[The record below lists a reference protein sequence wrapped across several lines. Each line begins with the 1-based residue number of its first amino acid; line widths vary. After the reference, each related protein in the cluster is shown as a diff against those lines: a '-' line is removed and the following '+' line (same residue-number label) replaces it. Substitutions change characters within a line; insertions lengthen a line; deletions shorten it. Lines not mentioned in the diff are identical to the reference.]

1 MRSPY
6 PHPNPLLRCKC
17 SLVPPQG
24 GRGDRVE
31 VRKRIWS
38 SLFGRDGRRFTAL
51 RYTLLAFASSV
62 LIVTVIRLWP
72 NPPLASRYTSSV
84 AVYDAR
90 GQLLRLT
97 LAKDDRYRLWLPLE
111 SISPEIVEAFLLQ
124 EDRWFY
130 RHPGVN
136 PLALA
141 RGGWRTYVTGEPRQG
156 GSTITMQLA
165 RLIERNPSR
174 RSRTIGGKVKQIARA
189 LALEAMYSKR
199 EILEAY
205 LNLVPYGANIE
216 GVGAASL
223 IHFGKATKALSLPE
237 TLTLAVIPQAPS
249 KRTLMQAQDR
259 ADGASLTGARL
270 RLFDRWLARHP
281 SAAPQAGL
289 MKLALNL
296 RTANQLPFQAP
307 HAVNH
312 LLARHSYD
320 SGASREIHSTLDLR
334 LQRTLERQIHRYVER
349 QRRIGIEN
357 ATAMLIDYRT
367 MEVKAVVG
375 SAGFHNSAIGGQVNG
390 TLAKRSPGST
400 LKPFIYAL
408 AMDQGLI
415 HPLSVL
421 KDAPTSFGPFSPEN
435 FDGNFIGPITA
446 RDALTRSRNVPA
458 VSLAARLSQPSLY
471 DFLKRA
477 GVSRMASEKHYGL
490 ALALGGG
497 DVTMEELVTLYS
509 VLANRGI
516 LKPLHYRVSEKP
528 GVFPLPPGQGNTWS
542 GAEGSRVRESA
553 GAEHSNIIQESFG
566 NEGIR
571 LISEE
576 SSFMTLDILRGNP
589 RPEGTI
595 AGTRATIPVAWKT
608 GTSWGFRDAWSA
620 GVFGPYVLA
629 VWIGRFDGEGN
640 PAYVGVQAAAPLF
653 FQIVDAITAEDRGL
667 VEPVFRNPPNLT
679 RVEVC
684 AASGDLP
691 NVYCPLKAT
700 TWFVPG
706 KSPIRVSDVHRAVM
720 IDTRT
725 GRVACPPYEQARVQQ
740 VVYEYWPSDLMR
752 LFTQAGV
759 PRRAPPS
766 GDCGSASIGGTPPA
780 ISAPV
785 RGAAYV
791 MRASQPERNL
801 VPLAATAEGGVNT
814 LYWFANDS
822 FVTAGRPGIALPWK
836 PAQPGRYLLRVVDE
850 HGRADSREVV
860 VTAAP

>member
-1 MRSPY
+1 MIAAVF
-6 PHPNPLLRCKC
+6 
-17 SLVPPQG
+17 LVC
-24 GRGDRVE
+24 V
-31 VRKRIWS
+31 
-38 SLFGRDGRRFTAL
+38 
-51 RYTLLAFASSV
+51 LAA
-62 LIVTVIRLWP
+62 ITIRLYP
-72 NPPLASRYTSSV
+72 KPPLSTRYTSSV

-111 SISPEIVEAFLLQ
+111 SVAPEIIEAFLLQ

-130 RHPGVN
+130 RHFGVN

-165 RLIERNPSR
+165 RMMERNSSR
-174 RSRTIGGKVKQIARA
+174 SSRTIGGKFKQIARA
-189 LALEAMYSKR
+189 LMLEAMYSKR
-199 EILEAY
+199 DILEAY

-223 IHFGKATKALSLPE
+223 IHFGKSTTALSLPE

-249 KRTLMQAQDR
+249 KRTLIRAQER

-270 RLFDRWLARHP
+270 RLFERWLARYP
-281 SAAPQAGL
+281 SAASQAGL

-312 LLARHSYD
+312 LLARHNYD

-349 QRRIGIEN
+349 QRRIAIEN
-357 ATAMLIDYRT
+357 ATAMLVDYRT

-375 SAGFHNSAIGGQVNG
+375 SAGFHNAAISGQVNG

-421 KDAPTSFGPFSPEN
+421 KDAPVAFGPFSPEN
-435 FDGNFIGPITA
+435 FDGNFIGPVTA
-446 RDALTRSRNVPA
+446 RDALIRSRNVPA
-458 VSLAARLSQPSLY
+458 VGLAAKLTQPSLY

-497 DVTMEELVTLYS
+497 DVTMEELVTLYG
-509 VLANRGI
+509 VIANRGI
-516 LKPLHYRVSEKP
+516 LQPLQYRRRAHQPEISDN
-528 GVFPLPPGQGNTWS
+528 GV
-542 GAEGSRVRESA
+542 
-553 GAEHSNIIQESFG
+553 
-566 NEGIR
+566 R
-571 LISEE
+571 LISAEA
-576 SSFMTLDILRGNP
+576 SFMTLDILRSNP
-589 RPEGTI
+589 RPEGSI
-595 AGTRATIPVAWKT
+595 AGTRASIPVAWKT

-653 FQIVDAITAEDRGL
+653 FQIVDAIAAEDRGL
-667 VEPVFRNPPNLT
+667 TEPVFRNPPNLT

-691 NVYCPLKAT
+691 NVHCPMKAT

-720 IDTRT
+720 IDTRS
-725 GRVACPPYEQARVQQ
+725 GRVACPPFDRAKVQQ

-766 GDCGSASIGGTPPA
+766 GDCGDAAIGGTPPA

-791 MRASQPERNL
+791 MRASQPERNV
-801 VPLAATAEGGVNT
+801 VPLAATAEGGVNK

-822 FVTAGRPGIALPWK
+822 FITAGRPGVALPWK

-860 VTAAP
+860 VAAAP

>member
-1 MRSPY
+1 MRQRKHRGLIFKALLFLMAAFCGFVLVVVTLRLY
-6 PHPNPLLRCKC
+6 PK
-17 SLVPPQG
+17 
-24 GRGDRVE
+24 
-31 VRKRIWS
+31 
-38 SLFGRDGRRFTAL
+38 
-51 RYTLLAFASSV
+51 
-62 LIVTVIRLWP
+62 
-72 NPPLASRYTSSV
+72 PPLSSRYTSSV

-111 SISPEIVEAFLLQ
+111 SISPEIIEAFLLQ

-130 RHPGVN
+130 RHLGVN

-141 RGGWRTYVTGEPRQG
+141 RGGWRTYVKREPRQG

-165 RLIERNPSR
+165 RLLDRNPSR
-174 RSRTIGGKVKQIARA
+174 SSRTIGGKVKQIARA

-199 EILEAY
+199 DILEAY
-205 LNLVPYGANIE
+205 LNLVTYGANIE

-223 IHFGKATKALSLPE
+223 IHFAKSTKALSLPE
-237 TLTLAVIPQAPS
+237 TLTLAVIPQAPA
-249 KRTLMQAQDR
+249 KRTLIREQDR

-270 RLFDRWLARHP
+270 RLFDRWLARYP
-281 SAAPQAGL
+281 SAASQAGL

-296 RTANQLPFQAP
+296 RTANQLPFHAP
-307 HAVNH
+307 HTVNH
-312 LLARHSYD
+312 LLSRD
-320 SGASREIHSTLDLR
+320 GGASREIQSSLDLR
-334 LQRTLERQIHRYVER
+334 FQRTLERQIHRYVER
-349 QRRIGIEN
+349 QRRIGIDN

-375 SAGFHNSAIGGQVNG
+375 SAGFHNTAINGQVNG

-421 KDAPTSFGPFSPEN
+421 KDAPAAFGPFSPEN
-435 FDGNFIGPITA
+435 FDGTFIGPVTA
-446 RDALTRSRNVPA
+446 RDALIRSRNVPA
-458 VSLAARLSQPSLY
+458 VSLAAKLSQPSLY

-497 DVTMEELVTLYS
+497 DVSMEELVTLYG
-509 VLANRGI
+509 VLANRGV
-516 LKPLHYRVSEKP
+516 LQPLHYRKSASERATT
-528 GVFPLPPGQGNTWS
+528 ND
-542 GAEGSRVRESA
+542 
-553 GAEHSNIIQESFG
+553 
-566 NEGIR
+566 GIR

-576 SSFMTLDILRGNP
+576 ASFMTLDILRNNP

-595 AGTRATIPVAWKT
+595 AGTRASIPVAWKT

-620 GVFGPYVLA
+620 GIFGPYVLA
-629 VWIGRFDGEGN
+629 VWVGRFDGEGN

-653 FQIVDAITAEDRGL
+653 FQIVDAIAAEDRGL
-667 VEPVFRNPPNLT
+667 IEPLFRNPPNLT

-691 NVYCPLKAT
+691 NVHCPLKAQ

-720 IDTRT
+720 VDTRT
-725 GRVACPPYEQARVQQ
+725 GRVACPPYEQGRVRE

-752 LFTQAGV
+752 LYAQAGV
-759 PRRAPPS
+759 PRRAPPA
-766 GDCGSASIGGTPPA
+766 GDCGNSTMGGTPPA

-791 MRASQPERNL
+791 MRASQPDRNV

-822 FVTAGRPGIALPWK
+822 FVTAGRPGVALPWK

>member
-1 MRSPY
+1 MQRRAGERAKTGLRSQAIQR
-6 PHPNPLLRCKC
+6 L
-17 SLVPPQG
+17 
-24 GRGDRVE
+24 
-31 VRKRIWS
+31 
-38 SLFGRDGRRFTAL
+38 
-51 RYTLLAFASSV
+51 LLAFTCLLLIAVALRLYPKPRIAS
-62 LIVTVIRLWP
+62 
-72 NPPLASRYTSSV
+72 NYTSSI

-97 LAKDDRYRLWLPLE
+97 LAKDDRYRLWLPLDA
-111 SISPEIVEAFLLQ
+111 IAPDIIEAFLLQ

-130 RHPGVN
+130 QHPGIN
-136 PLALA
+136 PLSLA
-141 RGGWRTYVTGEPRQG
+141 RGGWRTYVTREPRQG

-165 RLIERNPSR
+165 RLMDRNQSR
-174 RSRTIGGKVKQIARA
+174 SITGKVKQIARA
-189 LALEAMYSKR
+189 LSLELKFSKHD
-199 EILEAY
+199 ILEAY
-205 LNLVPYGANIE
+205 LNLVPFGANIE

-223 IHFGKATKALSLPE
+223 IHFGKSTKALSLPE

-249 KRTLMQAQDR
+249 KRTLIREGER
-259 ADGASLTGARL
+259 ADGASLMGARL
-270 RLFDRWLARHP
+270 RLFTRWQARYP
-281 SAAPQAGL
+281 QAASQAGL

-296 RTANQLPFQAP
+296 RTANQLPFLAP
-307 HAVNH
+307 HTVNQ
-312 LLARHSYD
+312 LLTRELTRD
-320 SGASREIHSTLDLR
+320 SGGSREIHSTLDMR
-334 LQRTLERQIHRYVER
+334 LQRTLERQVHRYVER
-349 QRRIGIEN
+349 QRRIGIDN

-375 SAGFHNSAIGGQVNG
+375 SAGFHDKAINGQVNG

-421 KDAPTSFGPFSPEN
+421 KDSPAAFGPFSPEN
-435 FDGNFIGPITA
+435 FDGAFIGPVTA
-446 RDALTRSRNVPA
+446 RDALIRSRNIPA
-458 VSLAARLSQPSLY
+458 VALAARLSQPSLY
-471 DFLKRA
+471 DFLKRS
-477 GVSRMASEKHYGL
+477 GVTRMQSEKHYGL

-497 DVTMEELVTLYS
+497 DVTMEELVTLYG
-509 VLANRGI
+509 VLANRG
-516 LKPLHYRVSEKP
+516 LLQPLNYRIDEKRRAAAHLHP
-528 GVFPLPPGQGNTWS
+528 HPHPSSPPDGV
-542 GAEGSRVRESA
+542 
-553 GAEHSNIIQESFG
+553 
-566 NEGIR
+566 R

-576 SSFMTLDILRGNP
+576 ASYMTLDILRANP
-589 RPEGTI
+589 RPEGTA
-595 AGTRATIPVAWKT
+595 AGARATVPVAWKT

-620 GVFGPYVLA
+620 GIFGPYVLA
-629 VWIGRFDGEGN
+629 VWIGRFDSEGN

-653 FQIVDAITAEDRGL
+653 FQIVDAIAAEDRSL
-667 VEPVFRNPPNLT
+667 AEPVFRNPPNLT

-691 NVYCPLKAT
+691 NVHCPLTAT

-706 KSPIRVSDVHRAVM
+706 KSPIRVSDVHRALM

-725 GRVACPPYEQARVQQ
+725 GRVACSPYEPGRVQP

-752 LFTQAGV
+752 LFAQAGV

-766 GDCGSASIGGTPPA
+766 GECGGAAVGGMPPA

-791 MRASQPERNL
+791 MRAAQPERNV
-801 VPLAATAEGGVNT
+801 VPLVATAEGGVNI

-822 FVTAGRPGIALPWK
+822 FVTAGKPGVALPWK
-836 PAQPGRYLLRVVDE
+836 PAQAGRYLLRVVDE

-860 VTAAP
+860 VSAAP

>member
-1 MRSPY
+1 MIAAVF
-6 PHPNPLLRCKC
+6 
-17 SLVPPQG
+17 LVC
-24 GRGDRVE
+24 V
-31 VRKRIWS
+31 
-38 SLFGRDGRRFTAL
+38 
-51 RYTLLAFASSV
+51 LAA
-62 LIVTVIRLWP
+62 ITIRLYP
-72 NPPLASRYTSSV
+72 KPPLSTRYTSSV

-111 SISPEIVEAFLLQ
+111 SVAPEIIEAFLLQ

-130 RHPGVN
+130 RHFGVN

-165 RLIERNPSR
+165 RMMERNSSR
-174 RSRTIGGKVKQIARA
+174 SSRTIGGKFKQIARA
-189 LALEAMYSKR
+189 LMLEAMYSKR
-199 EILEAY
+199 DILEAY

-223 IHFGKATKALSLPE
+223 IHFGKSTTALSLPE

-249 KRTLMQAQDR
+249 KRTLIRAQER

-270 RLFDRWLARHP
+270 RLFERWLARYP
-281 SAAPQAGL
+281 SAASQAGL

-312 LLARHSYD
+312 LLARHNYD
-320 SGASREIHSTLDLR
+320 SGASREIHATLDLR

-357 ATAMLIDYRT
+357 ATAMLVDYRT

-375 SAGFHNSAIGGQVNG
+375 SAGFHNAAISGQVNG

-421 KDAPTSFGPFSPEN
+421 KDAPVAFGPFSPEN
-435 FDGNFIGPITA
+435 FDGNFIGPVTA
-446 RDALTRSRNVPA
+446 RDALIRSRNVPA
-458 VSLAARLSQPSLY
+458 VGLAAKLTQPSLY

-497 DVTMEELVTLYS
+497 DVTMEELVTLYG
-509 VLANRGI
+509 VIANRGI
-516 LKPLHYRVSEKP
+516 LQPLQYRRRAHQPEISDN
-528 GVFPLPPGQGNTWS
+528 GV
-542 GAEGSRVRESA
+542 
-553 GAEHSNIIQESFG
+553 
-566 NEGIR
+566 R
-571 LISEE
+571 LISAEA
-576 SSFMTLDILRGNP
+576 SFMTLDILRSNP
-589 RPEGTI
+589 RPEGSI
-595 AGTRATIPVAWKT
+595 AGTRASIPVAWKT

-653 FQIVDAITAEDRGL
+653 FQIVDAIAAEDRGL
-667 VEPVFRNPPNLT
+667 TEPVFRNPPNLT

-691 NVYCPLKAT
+691 NVHCPMKAT

-720 IDTRT
+720 IDTRS
-725 GRVACPPYEQARVQQ
+725 GRVACPPFDRAKVQQ

-766 GDCGSASIGGTPPA
+766 GDCGDAAIGGTPPA

-791 MRASQPERNL
+791 MRASQPERNV
-801 VPLAATAEGGVNT
+801 VPLAAAAEGGVNK

-822 FVTAGRPGIALPWK
+822 FITAGRPGVALPWK

-860 VTAAP
+860 VAAAP

>member
-1 MRSPY
+1 MSDKVKLT
-6 PHPNPLLRCKC
+6 NPLSR
-17 SLVPPQG
+17 
-24 GRGDRVE
+24 RARVGE
-31 VRKRIWS
+31 RARAMPAKHWKAV
-38 SLFGRDGRRFTAL
+38 LLLFTAL
-51 RYTLLAFASSV
+51 ALTLIA
-62 LIVTVIRLWP
+62 IRLYP
-72 NPPLASRYTSSV
+72 KPPLASRYTSSV

-111 SISPEIVEAFLLQ
+111 SISPDIIEAFLLQ

-136 PLALA
+136 PFALA
-141 RGGWRTYVTGEPRQG
+141 RGGWRTYITREPRQG

-165 RLIERNPSR
+165 RMLDRNQSR
-174 RSRTIGGKVKQIARA
+174 SSRTIGGKVKQVARA
-189 LALEAMYSKR
+189 LALEAMYTKR
-199 EILEAY
+199 DILEAY
-205 LNLVPYGANIE
+205 LNIVPYGANIE

-223 IHFGKATKALSLPE
+223 IHFGKTTKGLSLPE

-249 KRTLMQAQDR
+249 KRTLIREQDR

-270 RLFDRWLARHP
+270 RLFDRWLARYP
-281 SAAPQAGL
+281 AAASQAGL
-289 MKLALNL
+289 MKLGLNL
-296 RTANQLPFQAP
+296 RTASQLPFQAP

-312 LLARHSYD
+312 LLARQGNDGGS
-320 SGASREIHSTLDLR
+320 SREIQSTLDLR

-349 QRRIGIEN
+349 QRRIGIDN

-375 SAGFHNSAIGGQVNG
+375 SAGFHNTAINGQVNG

-421 KDAPTSFGPFSPEN
+421 KDAPTAFGPFSPEN
-435 FDGNFIGPITA
+435 FDGNFIGPISA
-446 RDALTRSRNVPA
+446 RDALIRSRNIPA
-458 VSLAARLSQPSLY
+458 VGLAAKLSQPSLY

-497 DVTMEELVTLYS
+497 DVSMEELVTMYG
-509 VLANRGI
+509 VLANRGV
-516 LKPLHYRVSEKP
+516 LQPLQYRKIASER
-528 GVFPLPPGQGNTWS
+528 
-542 GAEGSRVRESA
+542 ASA
-553 GAEHSNIIQESFG
+553 
-566 NEGIR
+566 NEGLR
-571 LISEE
+571 LLSEE
-576 SSFMTLDILRGNP
+576 ASFMTLDILRANP

-595 AGTRATIPVAWKT
+595 AGTRASIPVAWKT

-620 GVFGPYVLA
+620 GVFGPYVLV

-653 FQIVDAITAEDRGL
+653 FQIVDAIAAEDRGL
-667 VEPVFRNPPNLT
+667 IEPVFRNPPNLT

-691 NVYCPLKAT
+691 NVHCPMTAQ

-720 IDTRT
+720 IDTRS
-725 GRVACPPYEQARVQQ
+725 GRVACPPYEHGKVQQ

-752 LFTQAGV
+752 LFNLAGV
-759 PRRAPPS
+759 PRRAPPT
-766 GDCGSASIGGTPPA
+766 GDCGSASLGGTPPA

-791 MRASQPERNL
+791 MRASQPDRNV

-822 FVTAGRPGIALPWK
+822 FVTAGKPGIALPWK

-860 VTAAP
+860 VSAAP

>member
-1 MRSPY
+1 MPAKHWRAM
-6 PHPNPLLRCKC
+6 LL
-17 SLVPPQG
+17 
-24 GRGDRVE
+24 
-31 VRKRIWS
+31 
-38 SLFGRDGRRFTAL
+38 LFTTLAL
-51 RYTLLAFASSV
+51 MLIAS
-62 LIVTVIRLWP
+62 RLYP
-72 NPPLASRYTSSV
+72 NPPLSARYTSSV

-97 LAKDDRYRLWLPLE
+97 LAKDDRYRLWLPLD
-111 SISPEIVEAFLLQ
+111 SISPEIIEAFLLQ

-141 RGGWRTYVTGEPRQG
+141 RGGWRTYITNEPRQG

-165 RLIERNPSR
+165 RLIERNQSR
-174 RSRTIGGKVKQIARA
+174 SISGKIKQIARA

-223 IHFGKATKALSLPE
+223 IHFGKSTKALSLPE
-237 TLTLAVIPQAPS
+237 TLTLAVIPQAPA
-249 KRTLMQAQDR
+249 KRTLGRTTGRTLTRAQEQ

-270 RLFDRWLARHP
+270 RLFDRWLARYP
-281 SAAPQAGL
+281 ASAPQAGL

-296 RTANQLPFQAP
+296 RTASQLPFQAP

-312 LLARHSYD
+312 LLARDGTNGS
-320 SGASREIHSTLDLR
+320 ASREIQSTLDLR

-357 ATAMLIDYRT
+357 ASAMLIDYRS

-375 SAGFHNSAIGGQVNG
+375 SAGFHNAAINGQVNG

-421 KDAPTSFGPFSPEN
+421 KDAPTAFGPFSPEN
-435 FDGNFIGPITA
+435 FDGHFIGPVTA
-446 RDALTRSRNVPA
+446 RDALVRSRNVPA
-458 VSLAARLSQPSLY
+458 VGLAAKLSQPSLY

-497 DVTMEELVTLYS
+497 DVTMEELMTLYG
-509 VLANRGI
+509 VIANRGV
-516 LKPLHYRVSEKP
+516 LQPVRYRMHEGKPA
-528 GVFPLPPGQGNTWS
+528 NA
-542 GAEGSRVRESA
+542 AESV
-553 GAEHSNIIQESFG
+553 
-566 NEGIR
+566 R

-576 SSFMTLDILRGNP
+576 ASFMTLDMLRGNP
-589 RPEGTI
+589 RPEGAI
-595 AGTRATIPVAWKT
+595 AGTRASIPVAWKT

-620 GVFGPYVLA
+620 GIFGPYVLA

-653 FQIVDAITAEDRGL
+653 FQVVDAIAAEDRGL
-667 VEPVFRNPPNLT
+667 AEPVFRNPPNLT

-691 NVYCPLKAT
+691 NVHCPMKAT

-720 IDTRT
+720 VDTRT
-725 GRVACPPYEQARVQQ
+725 GRVACPPYEPGKTQQ

-759 PRRAPPS
+759 PRRVPPT
-766 GDCGSASIGGTPPA
+766 GDCGSAAIGGTPPA

-791 MRASQPERNL
+791 MRASQPERNG

>member
-1 MRSPY
+1 MRIRLS
-6 PHPNPLLRCKC
+6 
-17 SLVPPQG
+17 
-24 GRGDRVE
+24 
-31 VRKRIWS
+31 
-38 SLFGRDGRRFTAL
+38 RRSVIVL
-51 RYTLLAFASSV
+51 TLLCVVAAVFIA
-62 LIVTVIRLWP
+62 IRLWP
-72 NPPLASRYTSSV
+72 KPPLASRYTSSV

-97 LAKDDRYRLWLPLE
+97 LAKDDRYRLWLPLD
-111 SISPEIVEAFLLQ
+111 SISPDIVEAFLLQ

-130 RHPGVN
+130 RHMGVN
-136 PLALA
+136 PFALA
-141 RGGWRTYVTGEPRQG
+141 RGGWRTYVTREPRQG

-165 RLIERNPSR
+165 RLIDRNPSR
-174 RSRTIGGKVKQIARA
+174 SSRTIGGKVRQIARA
-189 LALEAMYSKR
+189 LQLEAMYSKR
-199 EILEAY
+199 DILEAY

-223 IHFGKATKALSLPE
+223 IHFGKSTRALSLPE

-249 KRTLMQAQDR
+249 KRTLIRDQEQ

-270 RLFDRWLARHP
+270 RLFDRWFARHP
-281 SAAPQAGL
+281 SAASQAGL

-296 RTANQLPFQAP
+296 RTANQLPFRAP

-312 LLARHSYD
+312 LLVRD
-320 SGASREIHSTLDLR
+320 GGTSREIQTTLDLR

-357 ATAMLIDYRT
+357 AAAMLVDYRT

-375 SAGFHNSAIGGQVNG
+375 SAGFHNATINGQVNG

-421 KDAPTSFGPFSPEN
+421 KDAPAAFGPFSPEN
-435 FDGNFIGPITA
+435 FDGTFIGPVTA
-446 RDALTRSRNVPA
+446 RDALIRSRNVPA
-458 VSLAARLSQPSLY
+458 VGLAAKLSQPSLY

-477 GVSRMASEKHYGL
+477 GVARMASEKHYGL

-497 DVTMEELVTLYS
+497 DVSMEELVTMYGM
-509 VLANRGI
+509 LANRGV
-516 LKPLHYRVSEKP
+516 LQPLQYRKDAGERAAAAD
-528 GVFPLPPGQGNTWS
+528 GV
-542 GAEGSRVRESA
+542 
-553 GAEHSNIIQESFG
+553 
-566 NEGIR
+566 R
-571 LISEE
+571 LLSEE
-576 SSFMTLDILRGNP
+576 ASFMTLDILRNNP
-589 RPEGTI
+589 RPEGAI
-595 AGTRATIPVAWKT
+595 AGTRASMPVAWKT

-640 PAYVGVQAAAPLF
+640 PAYVGIQAAAPLF
-653 FQIVDAITAEDRGL
+653 FQIVDAIAAEDRGL
-667 VEPVFRNPPNLT
+667 IEPVFRNPPNLT

-691 NVYCPLKAT
+691 NVHCPLKAE

-720 IDTRT
+720 VDTQT
-725 GRVACPPYEQARVQQ
+725 GRVACPPYQQGKVQQ
-740 VVYEYWPSDLMR
+740 VVYEYWSSDLMR
-752 LFTQAGV
+752 LYAQAGV
-759 PRRAPPS
+759 PRRMPPS
-766 GDCGSASIGGTPPA
+766 GDCGNANAGGTPPA
-780 ISAPV
+780 ITAPV

-791 MRASQPERNL
+791 MRASQPERNV
-801 VPLAATAEGGVNT
+801 VPLAATTEGGVST

-822 FVTAGRPGIALPWK
+822 FITAGRPGVALPWK
-836 PAQPGRYLLRVVDE
+836 PSQPGRYLLRVVDE
-850 HGRADSREVV
+850 LGRADSREVV
-860 VTAAP
+860 VSAAP

>member
-1 MRSPY
+1 MNGKFNHFGPFPRLRGKVGMGTRLRLRTWCMFAAALCVCFLAVRFY
-6 PHPNPLLRCKC
+6 PKP
-17 SLVPPQG
+17 
-24 GRGDRVE
+24 
-31 VRKRIWS
+31 
-38 SLFGRDGRRFTAL
+38 
-51 RYTLLAFASSV
+51 TLS
-62 LIVTVIRLWP
+62 T
-72 NPPLASRYTSSV
+72 RYTSSV

-111 SISPEIVEAFLLQ
+111 SISPDIIEAFLLQ

-130 RHPGVN
+130 RHLGVN
-136 PLALA
+136 PFALA
-141 RGGWRTYVTGEPRQG
+141 RGGWRTYVTREPRQG

-165 RLIERNPSR
+165 RMLDRNQSR
-174 RSRTIGGKVKQIARA
+174 SLKGKAKQIVRA
-189 LALEAMYSKR
+189 LQLEAMYSKR

-223 IHFGKATKALSLPE
+223 IHFGKSTKALSLPE
-237 TLTLAVIPQAPS
+237 TLTLAVIPQAPA
-249 KRTLMQAQDR
+249 KRTLVRAQEQV
-259 ADGASLTGARL
+259 DGASLTGARL
-270 RLFDRWLARHP
+270 RLFDRWLARYP
-281 SAAPQAGL
+281 SAASQAGL

-296 RTANQLPFQAP
+296 RTASQLPFHAP

-312 LLARHSYD
+312 LLARDAGS
-320 SGASREIHSTLDLR
+320 SREIQSTLDLK

-349 QRRIGIEN
+349 QRRIGIDN

-375 SAGFHNSAIGGQVNG
+375 SAGFHNTAINGQVNG

-421 KDAPTSFGPFSPEN
+421 KAAPAAFGPFSPEN
-435 FDGNFIGPITA
+435 FDGNFIGPVTA
-446 RDALTRSRNVPA
+446 RDALIRSRNVPA
-458 VSLAARLSQPSLY
+458 VGLAAKLSQPSLY
-471 DFLKRA
+471 DFMKRA

-497 DVTMEELVTLYS
+497 DVSMEELVAMYS
-509 VLANRGI
+509 VLANRGV
-516 LKPLHYRVSEKP
+516 LQPLQYR
-528 GVFPLPPGQGNTWS
+528 S
-542 GAEGSRVRESA
+542 GAKPANASEGV
-553 GAEHSNIIQESFG
+553 
-566 NEGIR
+566 R

-576 SSFMTLDILRGNP
+576 ASFMTLDILRNNP

-595 AGTRATIPVAWKT
+595 AGTRASMPVAWKT

-620 GVFGPYVLA
+620 GIFGPYVLA
-629 VWIGRFDGEGN
+629 VWVGRFDGEGN
-640 PAYVGVQAAAPLF
+640 PAYVGIQAAASLF
-653 FQIVDAITAEDRGL
+653 FQIVDAIAAEDRGL
-667 VEPVFRNPPNLT
+667 VEPVFRNPLNLT

-691 NVYCPLKAT
+691 NVHCPMKAE

-725 GRVACPPYEQARVQQ
+725 GRTACPPYDQARVRE

-752 LFTQAGV
+752 LYAQAGV
-759 PRRAPPS
+759 PRRAPPA
-766 GDCGSASIGGTPPA
+766 GDCGSANRVGAVADGGTPPA
-780 ISAPV
+780 ISAPGGTPPAITSPV

-791 MRASQPERNL
+791 MRASQPDRNV

-822 FVTAGRPGIALPWK
+822 FVTAGRPGVAPPWK

>member
-1 MRSPY
+1 VNSASNDLIPFPR
-6 PHPNPLLRCKC
+6 LRGKGI
-17 SLVPPQG
+17 LEVEQKVGMG
-24 GRGDRVE
+24 GRKGSL
-31 VRKRIWS
+31 RIFVVVC
-38 SLFGRDGRRFTAL
+38 LICVIAL
-51 RYTLLAFASSV
+51 IT
-62 LIVTVIRLWP
+62 IRLWP
-72 NPPLASRYTSSV
+72 KPSLASRYTSSV

-111 SISPEIVEAFLLQ
+111 SISPEIIEAFLLQ

-136 PLALA
+136 PLALL
-141 RGGWRTYVTGEPRQG
+141 RGGWRTYVAGEPRQG

-165 RLIERNPSR
+165 RLLDRNPSR
-174 RSRTIGGKVKQIARA
+174 SLHGKAKQIARA
-189 LALEAMYSKR
+189 LQLETMYSKR

-205 LNLVPYGANIE
+205 LNLVPYGANVE

-223 IHFGKATKALSLPE
+223 IHFGKSTKALSLPE

-249 KRTLMQAQDR
+249 RRTLIRAQEQ

-270 RLFDRWLARHP
+270 RLFDRWAARHP

-296 RTANQLPFQAP
+296 RRANQLPFRAP
-307 HAVNH
+307 HAVNQ
-312 LLARHSYD
+312 LLARDGS
-320 SGASREIHSTLDLR
+320 ASREIQSTLDLQ

-375 SAGFHNSAIGGQVNG
+375 SAGFHNAAINGQVNG

-415 HPLSVL
+415 HPASVL
-421 KDAPTSFGPFSPEN
+421 KDAPAAFGPFSPEN
-435 FDGNFIGPITA
+435 FDGTFIGPITA
-446 RDALTRSRNVPA
+446 RDALVRSRNVPA
-458 VSLAARLSQPSLY
+458 VGLAAKLSQPSLY

-497 DVTMEELVTLYS
+497 DVTMEELVTMYG
-509 VLANRGI
+509 VLANRGVSQ
-516 LKPLHYRVSEKP
+516 PLRYRTTDP
-528 GVFPLPPGQGNTWS
+528 
-542 GAEGSRVRESA
+542 ESA
-553 GAEHSNIIQESFG
+553 RV
-566 NEGIR
+566 R
-571 LISEE
+571 LISEDA
-576 SSFMTLDILRGNP
+576 SFMTLDILRGNP

-595 AGTRATIPVAWKT
+595 AGTRASMPVAWKT

-640 PAYVGVQAAAPLF
+640 PAYVGIQAAAPLF
-653 FQIVDAITAEDRGL
+653 FQIVDAIAAEDRGL
-667 VEPVFRNPPNLT
+667 IEPVFRNPPNLT

-691 NVYCPLKAT
+691 NAHCPLKAE

-720 IDTRT
+720 IDTRS
-725 GRVACPPYEQARVQQ
+725 GRVACPPYDSATVRP
-740 VVYEYWPSDLMR
+740 VVFEYWPSDLMR
-752 LFTQAGV
+752 LFAQAGV

-766 GDCGSASIGGTPPA
+766 GDCGTATSSGTPPA

-791 MRASQPERNL
+791 MRASQPERSV
-801 VPLAATAEGGVNT
+801 VPLAATAEAGVNT

-822 FVTAGRPGIALPWK
+822 FVTAGRPGTALPWK
-836 PAQPGRYLLRVVDE
+836 PTQPGRYLLRVVDE
-850 HGRADSREVV
+850 HGRADSREVLV
-860 VTAAP
+860 SAVP

>member
-1 MRSPY
+1 M
-6 PHPNPLLRCKC
+6 LL
-17 SLVPPQG
+17 V
-24 GRGDRVE
+24 
-31 VRKRIWS
+31 
-38 SLFGRDGRRFTAL
+38 
-51 RYTLLAFASSV
+51 FAV
-62 LIVTVIRLWP
+62 LIVALVTLRLYP
-72 NPPLASRYTSSV
+72 KPPLSTRYTSSV
-84 AVYDAR
+84 AVYGAR

-97 LAKDDRYRLWLPLE
+97 LAKDDRYRLWLPLA
-111 SISPEIVEAFLLQ
+111 SISPEIIEAFLLQ

-130 RHPGVN
+130 RYFGVN

-165 RLIERNPSR
+165 RMTERNSSR
-174 RSRTIGGKVKQIARA
+174 SLHGKFKQITRA
-189 LALEAMYSKR
+189 LMLEAMYSKR
-199 EILEAY
+199 DILEAY

-223 IHFGKATKALSLPE
+223 IHFGKSTQALSLPE

-249 KRTLMQAQDR
+249 KRTLIRAQER

-270 RLFDRWLARHP
+270 RLFARWLAQHP
-281 SAAPQAGL
+281 PAASRAGL

-296 RTANQLPFQAP
+296 RTANQLPFKAP
-307 HAVNH
+307 HAVDH
-312 LLARHSYD
+312 LLARHNYD
-320 SGASREIHSTLDLR
+320 SGGSREIHATLDLR

-375 SAGFHNSAIGGQVNG
+375 SAGFHNAATSGQVNG

-421 KDAPTSFGPFSPEN
+421 KDAPVAFGPFSPEN
-435 FDGNFIGPITA
+435 FEGNFIGPITA
-446 RDALTRSRNVPA
+446 RDALIRSRNVPA
-458 VSLAARLSQPSLY
+458 VGLAAKLSQPSLY

-477 GVSRMASEKHYGL
+477 GVSRMAGEKHYGQ

-497 DVTMEELVTLYS
+497 DVTMEELVTMYG
-509 VLANRGI
+509 VLANRGVLRPLRYHVSSE
-516 LKPLHYRVSEKP
+516 LKT
-528 GVFPLPPGQGNTWS
+528 FPHPHPEGRGGLLPSPPGR
-542 GAEGSRVRESA
+542 RVGESAARGPKAGKEALQNRESTR
-553 GAEHSNIIQESFG
+553 FD
-566 NEGIR
+566 EGIR

-576 SSFMTLDILRGNP
+576 ASCMTLDILRGNP

-595 AGTRATIPVAWKT
+595 AGTRASIPVAWKT

-653 FQIVDAITAEDRGL
+653 FQIVDAIAAEDRGL
-667 VEPVFRNPPNLT
+667 TEPVFRNPPNLT

-691 NVYCPLKAT
+691 NLHCPMKAT

-720 IDTRT
+720 IDTRS
-725 GRVACPPYEQARVQQ
+725 GRVAPPYQQARVQQ
-740 VVYEYWPSDLMR
+740 VVYE
-752 LFTQAGV
+752 
-759 PRRAPPS
+759 
-766 GDCGSASIGGTPPA
+766 
-780 ISAPV
+780 
-785 RGAAYV
+785 
-791 MRASQPERNL
+791 
-801 VPLAATAEGGVNT
+801 
-814 LYWFANDS
+814 
-822 FVTAGRPGIALPWK
+822 
-836 PAQPGRYLLRVVDE
+836 
-850 HGRADSREVV
+850 
-860 VTAAP
+860 

>member
-1 MRSPY
+1 VYRS
-6 PHPNPLLRCKC
+6 
-17 SLVPPQG
+17 
-24 GRGDRVE
+24 
-31 VRKRIWS
+31 IWYW
-38 SLFGRDGRRFTAL
+38 LFGRNDGRRIVL
-51 RYTLLAFASSV
+51 RYILLALASSI
-62 LIVTVIRLWP
+62 LILAAIRLWP
-72 NPPLASRYTSSV
+72 KPPLASRYTSSV

-97 LAKDDRYRLWLPLE
+97 LAKDERYRLWLPLA
-111 SISPEIVEAFLLQ
+111 SISPEIIEAFLLQ

-130 RHPGVN
+130 RHSGVN
-136 PLALA
+136 PFALV

-165 RLIERNPSR
+165 RMLDRNQSR
-174 RSRTIGGKVKQIARA
+174 SIGGKMKQIARA
-189 LALEAMYSKR
+189 LMLEAMYSKR

-205 LNLVPYGANIE
+205 LNLVPYGANVE

-223 IHFGKATKALSLPE
+223 IHFGKATKSLSLPE

-249 KRTLMQAQDR
+249 KRTLIRAQDH
-259 ADGASLTGARL
+259 ADSASLTGARL

-296 RTANQLPFQAP
+296 RTSSQLPFQAP
-307 HAVNH
+307 HAVNN
-312 LLARHSYD
+312 LLARDGGS
-320 SGASREIHSTLDLR
+320 SREIQSTLDLR

-357 ATAMLIDYRT
+357 ATAMLVDYRS

-421 KDAPTSFGPFSPEN
+421 KDAPAAFGPFSPEN
-435 FDGNFIGPITA
+435 FDGSFLGPVTA
-446 RDALTRSRNVPA
+446 RDALVRSRNVPA
-458 VSLAARLSQPSLY
+458 VGLAARLSQPSLY

-477 GVSRMASEKHYGL
+477 GVSRMAGEKHYGL

-497 DVTMEELVTLYS
+497 DVSMEELVTLYS
-509 VLANRGI
+509 MLANRGV
-516 LKPLHYRVSEKP
+516 LQPLQYRSSTGDRANISD
-528 GVFPLPPGQGNTWS
+528 GV
-542 GAEGSRVRESA
+542 
-553 GAEHSNIIQESFG
+553 
-566 NEGIR
+566 R

-576 SSFMTLDILRGNP
+576 ASFMTLDILRGNP

-595 AGTRATIPVAWKT
+595 AGSRASIPVAWKT

-653 FQIVDAITAEDRGL
+653 FQIVDAIAAEDRGL

-691 NVYCPLKAT
+691 NVHCPLKAM

-706 KSPIRVSDVHRAVM
+706 KSPIRMSDVHRAVM

-725 GRVACPPYEQARVQQ
+725 GRVACPPYDQARVQQ

-752 LFTQAGV
+752 LFNQAGV

-766 GDCGSASIGGTPPA
+766 GDCGDAAGGGTPPA

-791 MRASQPERNL
+791 MRASQPERNV

-814 LYWFANDS
+814 LYWFANGA

-850 HGRADSREVV
+850 QGRADSREVV

>member
-1 MRSPY
+1 MRIRLS
-6 PHPNPLLRCKC
+6 
-17 SLVPPQG
+17 
-24 GRGDRVE
+24 
-31 VRKRIWS
+31 
-38 SLFGRDGRRFTAL
+38 RRSVLAV
-51 RYTLLAFASSV
+51 TLLC
-62 LIVTVIRLWP
+62 LIAAA
-72 NPPLASRYTSSV
+72 LASLRFWPRPSIASHYTSST

-97 LAKDDRYRLWLPLE
+97 LAKDDRYRLWLPLD
-111 SISPEIVEAFLLQ
+111 SIAPDIIEAFLLQ

-130 RHPGVN
+130 RHLGVN

-141 RGGWRTYVTGEPRQG
+141 RGGWRTYVTREPRQG

-165 RLIERNPSR
+165 RLMDRNQSR
-174 RSRTIGGKVKQIARA
+174 SLGGKVKQIARA
-189 LALEAMYSKR
+189 LQLEAMCSKR

-216 GVGAASL
+216 GVGSASL
-223 IHFGKATKALSLPE
+223 IHFGKSTRALSLPE
-237 TLTLAVIPQAPS
+237 TLTLAVIPQAPAR
-249 KRTLMQAQDR
+249 RTLGRTAGAAQARKQEQ

-281 SAAPQAGL
+281 SAASQAGL

-296 RTANQLPFQAP
+296 RGANQLPFHAP
-307 HAVNH
+307 HTVNQ
-312 LLARHSYD
+312 LVARNA
-320 SGASREIHSTLDLR
+320 GNTANENASREIHATLDLK

-375 SAGFHNSAIGGQVNG
+375 SAAFHNAAINGQVNG

-421 KDAPTSFGPFSPEN
+421 KDSPAAFGPFSPEN
-435 FDGNFIGPITA
+435 FDGTFIGPVTA
-446 RDALTRSRNVPA
+446 RDALIRSRNVPA
-458 VSLAARLSQPSLY
+458 VGLAAKLSQPSLY

-497 DVTMEELVTLYS
+497 DVSMEELVTLYG
-509 VLANRGI
+509 VLANRGV
-516 LKPLHYRVSEKP
+516 LRPLHYRKTAGEKETAP
-528 GVFPLPPGQGNTWS
+528 
-542 GAEGSRVRESA
+542 
-553 GAEHSNIIQESFG
+553 
-566 NEGIR
+566 EGIR
-571 LISEE
+571 LLSEE
-576 SSFMTLDILRGNP
+576 ASFMTLDVLRGNP
-589 RPEGTI
+589 HPEGAI
-595 AGTRATIPVAWKT
+595 AGTRASIPVAWKT

-620 GVFGPYVLA
+620 GIFGPYVLA

-653 FQIVDAITAEDRGL
+653 FQIVDAIAAEDRVL
-667 VEPVFRNPPNLT
+667 AEPVFRNPPNLT
-679 RVEVC
+679 KVEVC

-691 NVYCPLKAT
+691 NVHCPMKAT
-700 TWFVPG
+700 RWFVPG

-720 IDTRT
+720 IDMRS
-725 GRVACPPYEQARVQQ
+725 GRVACPPYEQGRVQQ

-752 LFTQAGV
+752 LYAQAGV

-766 GDCGSASIGGTPPA
+766 GDCGSAINGGTPPA

-791 MRASQPERNL
+791 MRTSQPERNV

-822 FVTAGRPGIALPWK
+822 FVTAGKPGIALPWK

-850 HGRADSREVV
+850 QGRADSREVV

>member
-1 MRSPY
+1 MQGETKFL
-6 PHPNPLLRCKC
+6 NPLSSRVRDKGTLEAEQRVGERVLVLLRC
-17 SLVPPQG
+17 SRFLFLLVAI
-24 GRGDRVE
+24 VA
-31 VRKRIWS
+31 IA
-38 SLFGRDGRRFTAL
+38 LTA
-51 RYTLLAFASSV
+51 
-62 LIVTVIRLWP
+62 IRLWP
-72 NPPLASRYTSSV
+72 KPPLASRYTSSV

-97 LAKDDRYRLWLPLE
+97 LAKDERYRLWLPLE

-130 RHPGVN
+130 WHKGVN

-141 RGGWRTYVTGEPRQG
+141 RGGWRTYVTREPRQG
-156 GSTITMQLA
+156 GSTISMQLA
-165 RLIERNPSR
+165 RLLDRNSSR
-174 RSRTIGGKVKQIARA
+174 SIRGKVRQIARA
-189 LALEAMYSKR
+189 LALEARYSKR
-199 EILEAY
+199 EILETY

-223 IHFGKATKALSLPE
+223 IHFGKSAQALSLPE

-249 KRTLMQAQDR
+249 KRTLIREQER

-270 RLFDRWLARHP
+270 RLFDRWRARHP

-307 HAVNH
+307 HAVNQ
-312 LLARHSYD
+312 LLARD
-320 SGASREIHSTLDLR
+320 GGVSREIQSTLDLR
-334 LQRTLERQIHRYVER
+334 LQRTLERQIRRYIER

-357 ATAMLIDYRT
+357 AAAMLIDYRT

-375 SAGFHNSAIGGQVNG
+375 SAGFHNAAINGQVNG

-415 HPLSVL
+415 HPASVL
-421 KDAPTSFGPFSPEN
+421 KDAPAAFGPFSPEN
-435 FDGNFIGPITA
+435 FDGTFIGPVTA
-446 RDALTRSRNVPA
+446 RDALIRSRNVPA
-458 VSLAARLSQPSLY
+458 VGLAARLSQPSLY

-497 DVTMEELVTLYS
+497 DVTMEELVTLYGMM
-509 VLANRGI
+509 ANRGV
-516 LKPLHYRVSEKP
+516 LQPLRYRASEP
-528 GVFPLPPGQGNTWS
+528 
-542 GAEGSRVRESA
+542 ERDRV
-553 GAEHSNIIQESFG
+553 
-566 NEGIR
+566 R

-576 SSFMTLDILRGNP
+576 ASFMTLDILRGNP

-595 AGTRATIPVAWKT
+595 AGTRASVAVAWKT

-653 FQIVDAITAEDRGL
+653 FQIVDAIAAEDRGL
-667 VEPVFRNPPNLT
+667 VEPVFRMPPHLT

-691 NVYCPLKAT
+691 NAYCPLKTT

-720 IDTRT
+720 IDTRS
-725 GRVACPPYEQARVQQ
+725 GRVACPPYDPARVQQ

-752 LFTQAGV
+752 LYAQAGV

-766 GDCGSASIGGTPPA
+766 GDCGNASVGGTPPA
-780 ISAPV
+780 ISAPL

-791 MRASQPERNL
+791 MRAAQPDRNV
-801 VPLAATAEGGVNT
+801 VPLAATAEGGVTT

-822 FVTAGRPGIALPWK
+822 FVTAGRPGIALAWRPQK
-836 PAQPGRYLLRVVDE
+836 PGRYLLRVVDE
-850 HGRADSREVV
+850 QGRADSREVV

>member
-1 MRSPY
+1 M
-6 PHPNPLLRCKC
+6 
-17 SLVPPQG
+17 
-24 GRGDRVE
+24 
-31 VRKRIWS
+31 
-38 SLFGRDGRRFTAL
+38 RRFPL
-51 RYTLLAFASSV
+51 RRWRLTLLIFA
-62 LIVTVIRLWP
+62 TVIVALAVLRLYP
-72 NPPLASRYTSSV
+72 KPPLSSYYTSSV

-111 SISPEIVEAFLLQ
+111 SISPEIIEAFLLQ

-130 RHPGVN
+130 RHLGVN
-136 PLALA
+136 PLSLM
-141 RGGWRTYVTGEPRQG
+141 RGGWRTYVTQEPRQG

-165 RLIERNPSR
+165 RLLDRNPSR
-174 RSRTIGGKVKQIARA
+174 SSRTIGAKVKQIVRA
-189 LALEAMYSKR
+189 VALEAMYSKR

-205 LNLVPYGANIE
+205 LNLVPYGANVE

-223 IHFGKATKALSLPE
+223 IHFGKSTQSLSLPE
-237 TLTLAVIPQAPS
+237 TLTLAVIPQAPAR
-249 KRTLMQAQDR
+249 RTLGRNLHRDQRQ
-259 ADGASLTGARL
+259 ADGASLIGARL
-270 RLFDRWLARHP
+270 RLFDRWLARYP
-281 SAAPQAGL
+281 QAASQAGL

-296 RTANQLPFQAP
+296 RTSSHLPFLAP
-307 HAVNH
+307 HTVNH
-312 LLARHSYD
+312 LVARDGGVSP
-320 SGASREIHSTLDLR
+320 EIHSTLDLR

-357 ATAMLIDYRT
+357 ATAMLIDYRS

-375 SAGFHNSAIGGQVNG
+375 SAGFHNAAINGQVNG

-421 KDAPTSFGPFSPEN
+421 KDAPAAFGPFSPEN
-435 FDGNFIGPITA
+435 FDGTFIGPIAA
-446 RDALTRSRNVPA
+446 RDALIRSRNIPA
-458 VSLAARLSQPSLY
+458 VGLAAKLSQPSLY

-490 ALALGGG
+490 SLALGGG
-497 DVTMEELVTLYS
+497 DVTMEELVTMYGM
-509 VLANRGI
+509 LANRGV
-516 LKPLHYRVSEKP
+516 LQTLQYRKSAQERTTAND
-528 GVFPLPPGQGNTWS
+528 GV
-542 GAEGSRVRESA
+542 
-553 GAEHSNIIQESFG
+553 
-566 NEGIR
+566 R

-576 SSFMTLDILRGNP
+576 ASFMTLDILRSNP
-589 RPEGTI
+589 RPEGSI
-595 AGTRATIPVAWKT
+595 AGTRASIPAAWKT

-620 GVFGPYVLA
+620 GVFGPYVLV

-653 FQIVDAITAEDRGL
+653 FQIVDAIAAEDHGL
-667 VEPVFRNPPNLT
+667 TEPVFRNPPNLT

-691 NVYCPLKAT
+691 NVHCPMKAT
-700 TWFVPG
+700 TWFMPG

-725 GRVACPPYEQARVQQ
+725 GRIACPPYEQGRVQQ

-759 PRRAPPS
+759 PRRAPPT

-791 MRASQPERNL
+791 MRASQPDRNV

-822 FVTAGRPGIALPWK
+822 FVTAGKPGAALPWR

>member
-1 MRSPY
+1 MGRIF
-6 PHPNPLLRCKC
+6 R
-17 SLVPPQG
+17 LV
-24 GRGDRVE
+24 
-31 VRKRIWS
+31 
-38 SLFGRDGRRFTAL
+38 
-51 RYTLLAFASSV
+51 TLLSRLRDKGALDAQQRIGERAFAFLRFWKFTLLLFAVLAIAFITTRLYPKFPLSSH
-62 LIVTVIRLWP
+62 
-72 NPPLASRYTSSV
+72 YTSSV
-84 AVYDAR
+84 AVYDTR

-97 LAKDDRYRLWLPLE
+97 LAKDDRYRLWLPLD
-111 SISPEIVEAFLLQ
+111 SISPEITEAFLLQ

-136 PLALA
+136 PLALV
-141 RGGWRTYVTGEPRQG
+141 RGGWRTYFTREPRQG

-165 RLIERNPSR
+165 RLMDRNPSR
-174 RSRTIGGKVKQIARA
+174 SLGGKVKQIARA
-189 LALEAMYSKR
+189 LQLEAMYSKR

-223 IHFGKATKALSLPE
+223 IHFGKSTQALSLPE
-237 TLTLAVIPQAPS
+237 SLTLAVIPQAPAR
-249 KRTLMQAQDR
+249 RTLGRTTGAAQARTQEQ

-281 SAAPQAGL
+281 AATAQAGL

-296 RTANQLPFQAP
+296 RTASQLPFHAP
-307 HAVNH
+307 HTVQQ
-312 LLARHSYD
+312 LVARQSGD
-320 SGASREIHSTLDLR
+320 NGASCEIHATLDLK

-375 SAGFHNSAIGGQVNG
+375 SAAFHNAAINGQVNG

-400 LKPFIYAL
+400 LKPFVYAL

-421 KDAPTSFGPFSPEN
+421 KDSPAAFGPFSPEN
-435 FDGNFIGPITA
+435 FDGTFIGPVTA
-446 RDALTRSRNVPA
+446 RDALIRSRNVPA
-458 VSLAARLSQPSLY
+458 LGLAAKLSQPSLY

-497 DVTMEELVTLYS
+497 DVSMEELVTLYG
-509 VLANRGI
+509 VLANRGV
-516 LKPLHYRVSEKP
+516 LRPLHYRKTAGDKESTVD
-528 GVFPLPPGQGNTWS
+528 GV
-542 GAEGSRVRESA
+542 
-553 GAEHSNIIQESFG
+553 
-566 NEGIR
+566 R

-576 SSFMTLDILRGNP
+576 ASFMTLDILRGNP
-589 RPEGTI
+589 RPEGSI
-595 AGTRATIPVAWKT
+595 AGTRALLPVAWKT

-620 GVFGPYVLA
+620 GIFGPYVLA
-629 VWIGRFDGEGN
+629 VWVGRFDGEGN

-653 FQIVDAITAEDRGL
+653 FQIVDAIAAEDRGL
-667 VEPVFRNPPNLT
+667 AEPAFRNPPNLT

-691 NVYCPLKAT
+691 NVHCPMKAT

-720 IDTRT
+720 IDTRS
-725 GRVACPPYEQARVQQ
+725 GRVACPPYEAGRVQQ

-752 LFTQAGV
+752 LYAQAGV

-766 GDCGSASIGGTPPA
+766 GDCGSASTGGTPPA
-780 ISAPV
+780 ISAPGGTPPAITSPV

-791 MRASQPERNL
+791 MRASQPERNV

-836 PAQPGRYLLRVVDE
+836 PTQPGRYLLRVVDE
-850 HGRADSREVV
+850 QGRADSREVV
-860 VTAAP
+860 VSVAP

>member
-1 MRSPY
+1 VSGKV
-6 PHPNPLLRCKC
+6 NC
-17 SLVPPQG
+17 SRLI
-24 GRGDRVE
+24 R
-31 VRKRIWS
+31 
-38 SLFGRDGRRFTAL
+38 
-51 RYTLLAFASSV
+51 LLAV
-62 LIVTVIRLWP
+62 LLGCCMLFLMVVRFYP
-72 NPPLASRYTSSV
+72 KPSLANHYTSSV

-97 LAKDDRYRLWLPLE
+97 LAKDDRYRLWLPLD
-111 SISPEIVEAFLLQ
+111 SISPDIIEAFLLQ

-141 RGGWRTYVTGEPRQG
+141 RGGWRTYVTREPRQG

-165 RLIERNPSR
+165 RMIDRNQSR
-174 RSRTIGGKVKQIARA
+174 SLRGKVKQIARA

-199 EILEAY
+199 DILEAY
-205 LNLVPYGANIE
+205 LNVVPYGANIE

-223 IHFGKATKALSLPE
+223 IHFGKSTKALSLPE
-237 TLTLAVIPQAPS
+237 TLTLAVIPQAPAR
-249 KRTLMQAQDR
+249 RTLIRAQAQ
-259 ADGASLTGARL
+259 ADGASLIGARL
-270 RLFDRWLARHP
+270 RLFERWLARHP
-281 SAAPQAGL
+281 AAATQAGL
-289 MKLALNL
+289 MTLALNL
-296 RTANQLPFQAP
+296 RTASQLPFHAP
-307 HAVNH
+307 HTVNH
-312 LLARHSYD
+312 LVARDGGVS
-320 SGASREIHSTLDLR
+320 AEIHATLDLR
-334 LQRTLERQIHRYVER
+334 LQKMLERQIHRYVER

-375 SAGFHNSAIGGQVNG
+375 SAAFHNAAINGQVNG

-421 KDAPTSFGPFSPEN
+421 KDSPAAFGPFSPEN
-435 FDGNFIGPITA
+435 FDGTFIGPVTA
-446 RDALTRSRNVPA
+446 RDALIRSRNVPA
-458 VSLAARLSQPSLY
+458 VGLAAKLSQPSLY

-477 GVSRMASEKHYGL
+477 GVSRMAGEKHYGL

-497 DVTMEELVTLYS
+497 DVSMEELVTLYG
-509 VLANRGI
+509 VLANRGV
-516 LKPLHYRVSEKP
+516 LQPLQYRTRAQPGNASE
-528 GVFPLPPGQGNTWS
+528 GV
-542 GAEGSRVRESA
+542 
-553 GAEHSNIIQESFG
+553 
-566 NEGIR
+566 R

-576 SSFMTLDILRGNP
+576 ASFMTLDILRANP

-595 AGTRATIPVAWKT
+595 AGTRASIPVAWKT

-620 GVFGPYVLA
+620 GIFGPYVLA

-653 FQIVDAITAEDRGL
+653 FQIVDAIAAEERGL
-667 VEPVFRNPPNLT
+667 AEPVFRNPPNLT

-691 NVYCPLKAT
+691 NVHCPMKAT

-725 GRVACPPYEQARVQQ
+725 GRVACPPYEQGRVQQ

-752 LFTQAGV
+752 LYAQAGV
-759 PRRAPPS
+759 PRRAPPT
-766 GDCGSASIGGTPPA
+766 GDCGSSQTGGTPPA

-791 MRASQPERNL
+791 MRASQPDRNV

-850 HGRADSREVV
+850 QGRADSREVV

>member
-1 MRSPY
+1 M
-6 PHPNPLLRCKC
+6 
-17 SLVPPQG
+17 
-24 GRGDRVE
+24 
-31 VRKRIWS
+31 
-38 SLFGRDGRRFTAL
+38 RRFSL
-51 RYTLLAFASSV
+51 RRWRLTLLIFA
-62 LIVTVIRLWP
+62 TVIVA
-72 NPPLASRYTSSV
+72 LAVVRHYPKLALSSYYTSSV

-111 SISPEIVEAFLLQ
+111 SISPEIIEAFLLQ
-124 EDRWFY
+124 EDRWFC
-130 RHPGVN
+130 RHLGVN
-136 PLALA
+136 PLSLM
-141 RGGWRTYVTGEPRQG
+141 RGGWRTYVTQEPRQG

-165 RLIERNPSR
+165 RLLDRNPSR
-174 RSRTIGGKVKQIARA
+174 SSRTIGAKVKQTVRA
-189 LALEAMYSKR
+189 VALEAMYSKR

-205 LNLVPYGANIE
+205 LNLVPYGANVE

-223 IHFGKATKALSLPE
+223 IHFGKSTRSLSLPE
-237 TLTLAVIPQAPS
+237 TLTLAVIPQAPAR
-249 KRTLMQAQDR
+249 RTLGRNLHRDQRQ

-270 RLFDRWLARHP
+270 RLFDRWLARYP
-281 SAAPQAGL
+281 QAASQAGL

-296 RTANQLPFQAP
+296 RTSSHLPFLAP
-307 HAVNH
+307 HTVNH
-312 LLARHSYD
+312 LVARDGGVSP
-320 SGASREIHSTLDLR
+320 EIHSTLDLR

-357 ATAMLIDYRT
+357 ATAMLIDYRS

-375 SAGFHNSAIGGQVNG
+375 SAGFHNAAINGQVNG

-421 KDAPTSFGPFSPEN
+421 KDAPAAFGPFSPEN
-435 FDGNFIGPITA
+435 FDGTFIGPITA
-446 RDALTRSRNVPA
+446 RDALIRSRNIPA
-458 VSLAARLSQPSLY
+458 VGLAAKLSQPSLY

-490 ALALGGG
+490 SLALGGG
-497 DVTMEELVTLYS
+497 DVTMEELVTMYG
-509 VLANRGI
+509 VLANRGV
-516 LKPLHYRVSEKP
+516 LHTLQYRKSAQERTAAND
-528 GVFPLPPGQGNTWS
+528 GV
-542 GAEGSRVRESA
+542 
-553 GAEHSNIIQESFG
+553 
-566 NEGIR
+566 R

-576 SSFMTLDILRGNP
+576 ASFMTLDILRSNP
-589 RPEGTI
+589 RPEGSI
-595 AGTRATIPVAWKT
+595 AGTRASIPVAWKT

-653 FQIVDAITAEDRGL
+653 FQIVDAIAAEDHGL
-667 VEPVFRNPPNLT
+667 TEPVFRNPPNLT

-691 NVYCPLKAT
+691 NVHCPMKAT
-700 TWFVPG
+700 TWFMPG

-725 GRVACPPYEQARVQQ
+725 GRIACPPYEQGRVQQ

-759 PRRAPPS
+759 PRRAPPT

-780 ISAPV
+780 ISAPL

-791 MRASQPERNL
+791 MRASQPDRNV

-822 FVTAGRPGIALPWK
+822 FVTAGKPGAALPWK

-850 HGRADSREVV
+850 QGRADSREVV

>member
-1 MRSPY
+1 MNFFVRREAKRRRGKAFVQPRY
-6 PHPNPLLRCKC
+6 WKRVLL
-17 SLVPPQG
+17 
-24 GRGDRVE
+24 
-31 VRKRIWS
+31 
-38 SLFGRDGRRFTAL
+38 LFAAL
-51 RYTLLAFASSV
+51 IVSLLALQFY
-62 LIVTVIRLWP
+62 P
-72 NPPLASRYTSSV
+72 KPPLSTRYTSSV
-84 AVYDAR
+84 AVYDTR

-111 SISPEIVEAFLLQ
+111 SISPDIIEAFLLQ

-141 RGGWRTYVTGEPRQG
+141 RGGWRTYVTREPRQG

-165 RLIERNPSR
+165 RMIGHNQARS
-174 RSRTIGGKVKQIARA
+174 SRTVGGKIKQIARA

-223 IHFGKATKALSLPE
+223 IHFGKSTQALSLPE
-237 TLTLAVIPQAPS
+237 TLTLAVIPQAPT
-249 KRTLMQAQDR
+249 KRTLGRTTGRTLGRATERTPIRAQEQ

-270 RLFDRWLARHP
+270 RLFDRWLARYP
-281 SAAPQAGL
+281 AAAPQAGL

-296 RTANQLPFQAP
+296 RTAGQLPFQAP

-312 LLARHSYD
+312 LLARHGD
-320 SGASREIHSTLDLR
+320 NGNASGEIQSTLDLR

-349 QRRIGIEN
+349 QRRIGIDN
-357 ATAMLIDYRT
+357 AGAMLIDYRS

-375 SAGFHNSAIGGQVNG
+375 SADFHNKVIGGQVNG

-421 KDAPTSFGPFSPEN
+421 KDAPTAFGPFSPEN
-435 FDGNFIGPITA
+435 FDGNFIGPVSA
-446 RDALTRSRNVPA
+446 RDALVRSRNVPA
-458 VSLAARLSQPSLY
+458 VVLAAKLSQPSLY

-477 GVSRMASEKHYGL
+477 GVSRMAGEKHYGL

-509 VLANRGI
+509 VIANRGV
-516 LKPLHYRVSEKP
+516 LRPLRYRMIGTSELP
-528 GVFPLPPGQGNTWS
+528 GVFPLPPG
-542 GAEGSRVRESA
+542 EGSRVRESA
-553 GAEHSNIIQESFG
+553 GTAPGHVDQELSKNNG
-566 NEGIR
+566 VR

-576 SSFMTLDILRGNP
+576 ASFMTLDMLRGNP

-595 AGTRATIPVAWKT
+595 AGTRTSMPVAWKT

-620 GVFGPYVLA
+620 GIFGPYVLA

-640 PAYVGVQAAAPLF
+640 PAYIGVQAAAPLF
-653 FQIVDAITAEDRGL
+653 FHIVDAIAAEDRGL
-667 VEPVFRNPPNLT
+667 GEPVFRHPPNLT

-691 NVYCPLKAT
+691 NVHCPVKAT

-720 IDTRT
+720 VDTRT
-725 GRVACPPYEQARVQQ
+725 GRVACPPYDQARVQQ

-766 GDCGSASIGGTPPA
+766 GDCGNAAAGGTPPA
-780 ISAPV
+780 ISTPL
-785 RGAAYV
+785 RGSAYV
-791 MRASQPERNL
+791 MRAAQPERNA

-822 FVTAGRPGIALPWK
+822 FVTASRPGVALPWK

-850 HGRADSREVV
+850 RGRADSREVV
-860 VTAAP
+860 VTAVP

>member
-1 MRSPY
+1 MIAAVF
-6 PHPNPLLRCKC
+6 
-17 SLVPPQG
+17 LVC
-24 GRGDRVE
+24 V
-31 VRKRIWS
+31 
-38 SLFGRDGRRFTAL
+38 
-51 RYTLLAFASSV
+51 LAA
-62 LIVTVIRLWP
+62 ITIRLYP
-72 NPPLASRYTSSV
+72 KPPLSTRYTSSV

-111 SISPEIVEAFLLQ
+111 SVAPEIIEAFLLQ

-130 RHPGVN
+130 RHFGVN

-165 RLIERNPSR
+165 RMMERNSSR
-174 RSRTIGGKVKQIARA
+174 SSRTIGGKFKQIARA
-189 LALEAMYSKR
+189 LMLEAMYSKR
-199 EILEAY
+199 DILEAY

-223 IHFGKATKALSLPE
+223 IHFGKSTTALSLPE

-249 KRTLMQAQDR
+249 KRTLIRAQER

-270 RLFDRWLARHP
+270 RLFERWLARYP
-281 SAAPQAGL
+281 SAASQAGL

-312 LLARHSYD
+312 LLARHNYD
-320 SGASREIHSTLDLR
+320 SGASREIHATLDLR

-357 ATAMLIDYRT
+357 ATAMLVDYRT

-375 SAGFHNSAIGGQVNG
+375 SAGFHNAAISGQVNG

-421 KDAPTSFGPFSPEN
+421 KDAPVAFGPFSPEN
-435 FDGNFIGPITA
+435 FDGNFIGPVTA
-446 RDALTRSRNVPA
+446 RDALIRSRNVPA
-458 VSLAARLSQPSLY
+458 VGLAAKLTQPSLY

-497 DVTMEELVTLYS
+497 DVTMEELVTLYG
-509 VLANRGI
+509 VIANRGI
-516 LKPLHYRVSEKP
+516 LQPLQYRRRAHQPEISDN
-528 GVFPLPPGQGNTWS
+528 GV
-542 GAEGSRVRESA
+542 
-553 GAEHSNIIQESFG
+553 
-566 NEGIR
+566 R
-571 LISEE
+571 LISAEA
-576 SSFMTLDILRGNP
+576 SFMTLDILRSNP
-589 RPEGTI
+589 RPEGSI
-595 AGTRATIPVAWKT
+595 AGTRASIPVAWKT

-653 FQIVDAITAEDRGL
+653 FQIVDAIAAEDRGL
-667 VEPVFRNPPNLT
+667 TEPVFRNPPNLT

-691 NVYCPLKAT
+691 NVHCPMKAT

-720 IDTRT
+720 IDTRS
-725 GRVACPPYEQARVQQ
+725 GRVACPPFDRAKVQQ

-766 GDCGSASIGGTPPA
+766 GDCGDAAIGGTPPA

-791 MRASQPERNL
+791 MRASQPERNV
-801 VPLAATAEGGVNT
+801 VPLAATAEGGVNK

-822 FVTAGRPGIALPWK
+822 FITAGRPGVALPWK

-860 VTAAP
+860 VAAAP

>member
-1 MRSPY
+1 MKGKSNLSSSFPR
-6 PHPNPLLRCKC
+6 LRGKGT
-17 SLVPPQG
+17 LEAKQKVG
-24 GRGDRVE
+24 ERAHTRML
-31 VRKRIWS
+31 RI
-38 SLFGRDGRRFTAL
+38 LAVAL
-51 RYTLLAFASSV
+51 CVCILAV
-62 LIVTVIRLWP
+62 VVIRLWP
-72 NPPLASRYTSSV
+72 KPPLSSRYTSSV

-97 LAKDDRYRLWLPLE
+97 LAKDERYRLWLPLD
-111 SISPEIVEAFLLQ
+111 SISPEIIEAFLLQ

-165 RLIERNPSR
+165 RMIDRNQSR
-174 RSRTIGGKVKQIARA
+174 SLRGKAKQIARA

-249 KRTLMQAQDR
+249 KRTLIRTQDR

-312 LLARHSYD
+312 LLARD
-320 SGASREIHSTLDLR
+320 GGVSREIQSTLDLR

-375 SAGFHNSAIGGQVNG
+375 SAGFHNAAINGQVNG

-421 KDAPTSFGPFSPEN
+421 KDAPAAFGPFSPEN
-435 FDGNFIGPITA
+435 FDGSFIGPITA

-458 VSLAARLSQPSLY
+458 VGLAAKLSQPSLY

-497 DVTMEELVTLYS
+497 DVSMEELVTMYGMM
-509 VLANRGI
+509 ANRGV
-516 LKPLHYRVSEKP
+516 LKPLQYRKSASERENP
-528 GVFPLPPGQGNTWS
+528 G
-542 GAEGSRVRESA
+542 EGV
-553 GAEHSNIIQESFG
+553 
-566 NEGIR
+566 R

-576 SSFMTLDILRGNP
+576 ASFMTLDILRGNP

-595 AGTRATIPVAWKT
+595 AGTRASIPVAWKT

-640 PAYVGVQAAAPLF
+640 PAYVGAQAAAPLF
-653 FQIVDAITAEDRGL
+653 FQIVDAIAAEDRGII
-667 VEPVFRNPPNLT
+667 EPVFRNPPNLV

-691 NVYCPLKAT
+691 NVHCPLKAT

-706 KSPIRVSDVHRAVM
+706 KSPIRMSDVHRAVM
-720 IDTRT
+720 IDTRS
-725 GRVACPPYEQARVQQ
+725 GRIACPPYDSARVQQ

-766 GDCGSASIGGTPPA
+766 GDCGNASMGGMPPA

-791 MRASQPERNL
+791 MRASQLDRNV

-814 LYWFANDS
+814 LYWFANDA

>member
-1 MRSPY
+1 MGAFVQPRYWKIMLLLFAALAVSLITLRLYPKSP
-6 PHPNPLLRCKC
+6 L
-17 SLVPPQG
+17 S
-24 GRGDRVE
+24 
-31 VRKRIWS
+31 
-38 SLFGRDGRRFTAL
+38 A
-51 RYTLLAFASSV
+51 RYTA
-62 LIVTVIRLWP
+62 
-72 NPPLASRYTSSV
+72 SV

-97 LAKDDRYRLWLPLE
+97 LAKDDRYRLWLPLA
-111 SISPEIVEAFLLQ
+111 SISPDIIEAFLLQ

-141 RGGWRTYVTGEPRQG
+141 RGGWRTYITNEPRQG

-165 RLIERNPSR
+165 RLIERNQSR
-174 RSRTIGGKVKQIARA
+174 SLRGKVKQIARA

-223 IHFGKATKALSLPE
+223 IHFGKSTKALSLPE
-237 TLTLAVIPQAPS
+237 TLTLAVIPQAPA
-249 KRTLMQAQDR
+249 KRTLGRTTGRTLIRAQEQ

-281 SAAPQAGL
+281 ASAPQAGL

-296 RTANQLPFQAP
+296 RTASQLPFQAP

-312 LLARHSYD
+312 LLARQGDHGSV
-320 SGASREIHSTLDLR
+320 SREIQSTLDLR

-357 ATAMLIDYRT
+357 ASAMLIDYRT

-375 SAGFHNSAIGGQVNG
+375 SAGFHNAAINGQVNG

-421 KDAPTSFGPFSPEN
+421 KDAPASFGPFSPEN
-435 FDGNFIGPITA
+435 FDGNFIGPVTA
-446 RDALTRSRNVPA
+446 RDALVRSRNVPA
-458 VSLAARLSQPSLY
+458 VALAAKLSQPSLY

-497 DVTMEELVTLYS
+497 DVTMEELVTLYG
-509 VLANRGI
+509 VIANRGV
-516 LKPLHYRVSEKP
+516 LQPVRYRMNESKPA
-528 GVFPLPPGQGNTWS
+528 NT
-542 GAEGSRVRESA
+542 VESV
-553 GAEHSNIIQESFG
+553 
-566 NEGIR
+566 R

-576 SSFMTLDILRGNP
+576 ASFMTLDMLRGNP
-589 RPEGTI
+589 RPEGAI
-595 AGTRATIPVAWKT
+595 AGTRASIPVAWKT

-620 GVFGPYVLA
+620 GIFGPYVLA
-629 VWIGRFDGEGN
+629 VWVGRFDGEGN

-653 FQIVDAITAEDRGL
+653 FQIVDAIAAEDRGL
-667 VEPVFRNPPNLT
+667 IEPLFRNPPNLT

-691 NVYCPLKAT
+691 NVHCPLKAQ

-720 IDTRT
+720 VDTRT
-725 GRVACPPYEQARVQQ
+725 GRVACPPYEQGRVRE

-752 LFTQAGV
+752 LYAQAGV
-759 PRRAPPS
+759 PRRAPPA
-766 GDCGSASIGGTPPA
+766 GDCGNSTMGGTPPA

-791 MRASQPERNL
+791 MRASQPDRNV

-822 FVTAGRPGIALPWK
+822 FVTAGRPGVALPWK

>member
-1 MRSPY
+1 M
-6 PHPNPLLRCKC
+6 
-17 SLVPPQG
+17 
-24 GRGDRVE
+24 
-31 VRKRIWS
+31 
-38 SLFGRDGRRFTAL
+38 RRFSL
-51 RYTLLAFASSV
+51 RRWRLTLLIFA
-62 LIVTVIRLWP
+62 TVIVA
-72 NPPLASRYTSSV
+72 LAVVRHYPKLALSSYYTSSV

-111 SISPEIVEAFLLQ
+111 SISPEIIEAFLLQ
-124 EDRWFY
+124 EDRWFC
-130 RHPGVN
+130 RHLGVN
-136 PLALA
+136 PLSLM
-141 RGGWRTYVTGEPRQG
+141 RGGWRTYVTQEPRQG

-165 RLIERNPSR
+165 RLLDRNPSR
-174 RSRTIGGKVKQIARA
+174 SSRTIGAKVKQTVRA
-189 LALEAMYSKR
+189 VALEAMYSKR

-205 LNLVPYGANIE
+205 LNLVPYGANVE

-223 IHFGKATKALSLPE
+223 IHFGKSTRSLSLPE
-237 TLTLAVIPQAPS
+237 TLTLAVIPQAPAR
-249 KRTLMQAQDR
+249 RTLGRNLHRDQRQ

-270 RLFDRWLARHP
+270 RLFDRWLARYP
-281 SAAPQAGL
+281 QAASQAGL

-296 RTANQLPFQAP
+296 RTSSHLPFLAP
-307 HAVNH
+307 HTVNH
-312 LLARHSYD
+312 LVARDGGVSP
-320 SGASREIHSTLDLR
+320 EIHSTLDLR

-357 ATAMLIDYRT
+357 ATAMLIDYRS

-375 SAGFHNSAIGGQVNG
+375 SAGFHNAAINGQVNG

-421 KDAPTSFGPFSPEN
+421 KDAPAAFGPFSPEN
-435 FDGNFIGPITA
+435 FDGTFIGPITA
-446 RDALTRSRNVPA
+446 RDALIRSRNIPA
-458 VSLAARLSQPSLY
+458 VGLAAKLSQPSLY

-490 ALALGGG
+490 SLALGGG
-497 DVTMEELVTLYS
+497 DVTMEELVTMYG
-509 VLANRGI
+509 VLANRGV
-516 LKPLHYRVSEKP
+516 LHTLQYRKSAQERTTAND
-528 GVFPLPPGQGNTWS
+528 GV
-542 GAEGSRVRESA
+542 
-553 GAEHSNIIQESFG
+553 
-566 NEGIR
+566 R

-576 SSFMTLDILRGNP
+576 ASFMTLDILRSNP
-589 RPEGTI
+589 RPEGSI
-595 AGTRATIPVAWKT
+595 AGTRASIPVAWKT

-653 FQIVDAITAEDRGL
+653 FQIVDAIAAEDHGL
-667 VEPVFRNPPNLT
+667 TEPVFRNPPNLT

-691 NVYCPLKAT
+691 NVHCPMKAT
-700 TWFVPG
+700 TWFMPG

-725 GRVACPPYEQARVQQ
+725 GRIACPPYEQGRVQQ

-759 PRRAPPS
+759 PRRAPPT

-791 MRASQPERNL
+791 MRASQPDRNV

-822 FVTAGRPGIALPWK
+822 FVTAGKPGAALPWK

-850 HGRADSREVV
+850 QGRADSREVV

>member
-1 MRSPY
+1 M
-6 PHPNPLLRCKC
+6 
-17 SLVPPQG
+17 
-24 GRGDRVE
+24 
-31 VRKRIWS
+31 
-38 SLFGRDGRRFTAL
+38 RRFSL
-51 RYTLLAFASSV
+51 RRWRLTLLIFA
-62 LIVTVIRLWP
+62 TVIVA
-72 NPPLASRYTSSV
+72 LAVVRHYPKLALSSYYTSSV

-111 SISPEIVEAFLLQ
+111 SISPEIIEAFLLQ
-124 EDRWFY
+124 EDRWFC
-130 RHPGVN
+130 RHLGVN
-136 PLALA
+136 PLSLM
-141 RGGWRTYVTGEPRQG
+141 RGGWRTYVTQEPRQG

-165 RLIERNPSR
+165 RLLDRNPSR
-174 RSRTIGGKVKQIARA
+174 SSRTIGAKVKQTVRA
-189 LALEAMYSKR
+189 VALEAMYSKR

-205 LNLVPYGANIE
+205 LNLVPYGANVE

-223 IHFGKATKALSLPE
+223 IHFGKSTRSLSLPE
-237 TLTLAVIPQAPS
+237 TLTLAVIPQAPAR
-249 KRTLMQAQDR
+249 RTLGRNLHRDQRQ

-270 RLFDRWLARHP
+270 RLFDRWLARYP
-281 SAAPQAGL
+281 QAASQAGL

-296 RTANQLPFQAP
+296 RTSSHLPFLAP
-307 HAVNH
+307 HTVNH
-312 LLARHSYD
+312 LVARDGGVSP
-320 SGASREIHSTLDLR
+320 EIHSTLDLR

-357 ATAMLIDYRT
+357 ATAMLIDYRS

-375 SAGFHNSAIGGQVNG
+375 SAGFHNAAINGQVNG

-421 KDAPTSFGPFSPEN
+421 KDAPAAFGPFSPEN
-435 FDGNFIGPITA
+435 FDGTFIGPITA
-446 RDALTRSRNVPA
+446 RDALIRSRNIPA
-458 VSLAARLSQPSLY
+458 VGLAAKLSQPSLY

-490 ALALGGG
+490 SLALGGG
-497 DVTMEELVTLYS
+497 DVTMEELVTMYG
-509 VLANRGI
+509 VLANRGV
-516 LKPLHYRVSEKP
+516 LQTLQYRKSAQERTTAND
-528 GVFPLPPGQGNTWS
+528 GV
-542 GAEGSRVRESA
+542 
-553 GAEHSNIIQESFG
+553 
-566 NEGIR
+566 R

-576 SSFMTLDILRGNP
+576 ASFMTLDILRSNP
-589 RPEGTI
+589 RPEGSI
-595 AGTRATIPVAWKT
+595 AGTRASIPVAWKT

-653 FQIVDAITAEDRGL
+653 FQIVDAIAAEDHGL
-667 VEPVFRNPPNLT
+667 TEPVFRNPPNLT

-691 NVYCPLKAT
+691 NVHCPMKAT
-700 TWFVPG
+700 TWFMPG

-725 GRVACPPYEQARVQQ
+725 GRIACPPYEQGRVQQ

-759 PRRAPPS
+759 PRRAPPT

-791 MRASQPERNL
+791 MRASQPDRNV

-822 FVTAGRPGIALPWK
+822 FVTAGKPGAALPWK

-850 HGRADSREVV
+850 QGRADSREVV

>member
-1 MRSPY
+1 MNKGAPRGKLLPLQGEGWDGGGV
-6 PHPNPLLRCKC
+6 LLRVIAAVF
-17 SLVPPQG
+17 LVC
-24 GRGDRVE
+24 V
-31 VRKRIWS
+31 
-38 SLFGRDGRRFTAL
+38 
-51 RYTLLAFASSV
+51 LAA
-62 LIVTVIRLWP
+62 ITIRLYP
-72 NPPLASRYTSSV
+72 KPPLSTRYTSSV

-97 LAKDDRYRLWLPLE
+97 LAKDDRYRLWLPLD
-111 SISPEIVEAFLLQ
+111 SISPEIIEAFLLQ

-130 RHPGVN
+130 RHFGVN

-141 RGGWRTYVTGEPRQG
+141 RGGWRTYVAGEPRQG

-165 RLIERNPSR
+165 RMMERNSSR
-174 RSRTIGGKVKQIARA
+174 SLHGKVKQIARA
-189 LALEAMYSKR
+189 LMLEAMYSKR
-199 EILEAY
+199 DILEAY

-223 IHFGKATKALSLPE
+223 IHFGKSTQALSLPE

-249 KRTLMQAQDR
+249 KRTLIRAQER
-259 ADGASLTGARL
+259 ADGASLSGARL
-270 RLFDRWLARHP
+270 RLFARWLAQHP
-281 SAAPQAGL
+281 PAAAQAGL

-312 LLARHSYD
+312 LLARHNFD
-320 SGASREIHSTLDLR
+320 SGASREIHATLDLR

-357 ATAMLIDYRT
+357 ATAMLVDYRT

-375 SAGFHNSAIGGQVNG
+375 SAGFHNAAISGQVNG

-421 KDAPTSFGPFSPEN
+421 KDAPVAFGPFSPEN
-435 FDGNFIGPITA
+435 FDGNFIGPVTA
-446 RDALTRSRNVPA
+446 RDALIRSRNVPA
-458 VSLAARLSQPSLY
+458 VGLAAKLSQPSLY

-497 DVTMEELVTLYS
+497 DVSMEELVTMYG
-509 VLANRGI
+509 VLANRGV
-516 LKPLHYRVSEKP
+516 LKPLHYRTSGKQ
-528 GVFPLPPGQGNTWS
+528 GVFPLPSGQGNTWS
-542 GAEGSRVRESA
+542 AAEGLRVREGISTA
-553 GAEHSNIIQESFG
+553 PGDINHETFT
-566 NEGIR
+566 NEGVR

-576 SSFMTLDILRGNP
+576 ASFMTLDILRGNP

-595 AGTRATIPVAWKT
+595 AGTRASIPVAWKT

-653 FQIVDAITAEDRGL
+653 FQIVDAIAAEDRGL
-667 VEPVFRNPPNLT
+667 IEPVFRNPPNLA

-691 NVYCPLKAT
+691 NLHCPMKAT

-720 IDTRT
+720 IDTRS

-759 PRRAPPS
+759 PRRVPPT
-766 GDCGSASIGGTPPA
+766 GDCGNATGVGAVAEGGTPPA
-780 ISAPV
+780 ISAPA

-791 MRASQPERNL
+791 MRASQPERNV
-801 VPLAATAEGGVNT
+801 VPLAAIAEGGVNT

-822 FVTAGRPGIALPWK
+822 FITAGRPGIALPWK
-836 PAQPGRYLLRVVDE
+836 PTQPGRYLLRVVDE

>member
-1 MRSPY
+1 M
-6 PHPNPLLRCKC
+6 
-17 SLVPPQG
+17 G
-24 GRGDRVE
+24 GRAGT
-31 VRKRIWS
+31 VRIIAA
-38 SLFGRDGRRFTAL
+38 AL
-51 RYTLLAFASSV
+51 CICVLAA
-62 LIVTVIRLWP
+62 ITIRLYP
-72 NPPLASRYTSSV
+72 KPTLASRYTSSV
-84 AVYDAR
+84 AVFDSR

-97 LAKDDRYRLWLPLE
+97 LAGDERYRLWLPLE
-111 SISPEIVEAFLLQ
+111 SISPEITEAFLLQ

-130 RHPGVN
+130 RHLGVN
-136 PLALA
+136 PIALV
-141 RGGWRTYVTGEPRQG
+141 RGGWRTYIAGEPRQG

-165 RLIERNPSR
+165 RMLDRNASR
-174 RSRTIGGKVKQIARA
+174 SIRGKVKQIARA
-189 LALEAMYSKR
+189 IELELKYSKR

-223 IHFGKATKALSLPE
+223 IHFGKATSALSLPE
-237 TLTLAVIPQAPS
+237 TLTLAVIPQSPA
-249 KRTLMQAQDR
+249 KRTLGAAR
-259 ADGASLTGARL
+259 AEHSSMVGARM
-270 RLFDRWLARHP
+270 RLFERWQARHP
-281 SAAPQAGL
+281 EAKPQAGL

-296 RTANQLPFQAP
+296 RNSQQLPFRAP

-312 LLARHSYD
+312 LIARD
-320 SGASREIHSTLDLR
+320 AGASREIRSALDMR

-375 SAGFHNSAIGGQVNG
+375 SAGFFNDAINGQVNG

-421 KDAPTSFGPFSPEN
+421 KDAPAAFGPFSPEN
-435 FDGNFIGPITA
+435 FDGNFIGPVTA
-446 RDALTRSRNVPA
+446 RDALIRSRNIPA
-458 VSLAARLSQPSLY
+458 VGLAARLSQPSLY
-471 DFLKRA
+471 DFLKNA

-497 DVTMEELVTLYS
+497 DVSMEELVTLYGM
-509 VLANRGI
+509 LANRGV
-516 LKPLHYRVSEKP
+516 LKPLRYRANE
-528 GVFPLPPGQGNTWS
+528 
-542 GAEGSRVRESA
+542 AERDEVR
-553 GAEHSNIIQESFG
+553 
-566 NEGIR
+566 
-571 LISEE
+571 LLSEE
-576 SSFMTLDILRGNP
+576 SSFMTLDILRNNP
-589 RPEGTI
+589 RPEGTV
-595 AGTRATIPVAWKT
+595 AGSRASIPVAWKT

-620 GVFGPYVLA
+620 GIFGPYVLA
-629 VWIGRFDGEGN
+629 VWVGRFDGEGN
-640 PAYVGVQAAAPLF
+640 PAYVGIQAAAPLF
-653 FQIVDAITAEDRGL
+653 FQIVDAIAAEDRGL
-667 VEPVFRNPPNLT
+667 TEPIFRNPPNLT

-691 NVYCPLKAT
+691 NAHCPLKAE

-706 KSPIRVSDVHRAVM
+706 KSPIRVSDIHRAVM
-720 IDTRT
+720 VDQRT
-725 GRVACPPYEQARVQQ
+725 GRIACPPYEHGRVQQ

-752 LFTQAGV
+752 LYAQAGM
-759 PRRAPPS
+759 PRRVPPS
-766 GDCGSASIGGTPPA
+766 GECGASTAGGIAPA

-791 MRASQPERNL
+791 MRHTQPERNV

-814 LYWFANDS
+814 LYWFANDA
-822 FVTAGRPGIALPWK
+822 FITAGRPGVAAAWRP
-836 PAQPGRYLLRVVDE
+836 PQPGRYLLRVVDE

-860 VTAAP
+860 VAAAP

>member
-1 MRSPY
+1 VIGVFKHSSS
-6 PHPNPLLRCKC
+6 LLR
-17 SLVPPQG
+17 LR
-24 GRGDRVE
+24 GRVGE
-31 VRKRIWS
+31 GAFLLRIFAIT
-38 SLFGRDGRRFTAL
+38 LCICTVAL
-51 RYTLLAFASSV
+51 IA
-62 LIVTVIRLWP
+62 IRLYP
-72 NPPLASRYTSSV
+72 KPTLASRYTSSV
-84 AVYDAR
+84 AVFDAR

-97 LAKDDRYRLWLPLE
+97 LAGDERYRLWLPLD
-111 SISPEIVEAFLLQ
+111 SIASEIAEAFLLQ

-130 RHPGVN
+130 YHLGVN
-136 PLALA
+136 PIALV
-141 RGGWRTYVTGEPRQG
+141 RGGWRTYVAREPRQG

-165 RLIERNPSR
+165 RMLDRNQ
-174 RSRTIGGKVKQIARA
+174 SRTIGGKLRQISRA
-189 LALEAMYSKR
+189 VALELMYSKR

-223 IHFGKATKALSLPE
+223 IHFGKATGALSLPE
-237 TLTLAVIPQAPS
+237 TLTLAVIPQSPA
-249 KRTLMQAQDR
+249 KRTLGGTFGAAAR

-270 RLFDRWLARHP
+270 RLFERWQARHP
-281 SAAPQAGL
+281 EARPQAGL

-296 RTANQLPFQAP
+296 RGNQQLPFHAP
-307 HAVNH
+307 HAVNQ
-312 LLARHSYD
+312 LLARD
-320 SGASREIHSTLDLR
+320 AGASKEIRTTLDMR
-334 LQRTLERQIHRYVER
+334 LQRTLERQIHRYIER

-357 ATAMLIDYRT
+357 ATAMLVDYRT

-375 SAGFHNSAIGGQVNG
+375 SAGFFNDAIGGQVNG

-421 KDAPTSFGPFSPEN
+421 KDAPAAFGPFSPEN
-435 FDGNFIGPITA
+435 FDGSFIGPVTA
-446 RDALTRSRNVPA
+446 RDALIRSRNIPA
-458 VSLAARLSQPSLY
+458 VGIAARLSQPSLY
-471 DFLKRA
+471 DFLKRG

-497 DVTMEELVTLYS
+497 DVSMEELVTLYG
-509 VLANRGI
+509 VLANRGVLRP
-516 LKPLHYRVSEKP
+516 LKYRRAEGEVSPTSPNGADKSVP
-528 GVFPLPPGQGNTWS
+528 SPSRGGAGWGWGRMVDLPHPHPRLPP
-542 GAEGSRVRESA
+542 EG
-553 GAEHSNIIQESFG
+553 
-566 NEGIR
+566 EGVSVEGVR

-576 SSFMTLDILRGNP
+576 ASFMTLDILRANP
-589 RPEGTI
+589 RPEGTV
-595 AGTRATIPVAWKT
+595 AGSRASIPVAWKT

-629 VWIGRFDGEGN
+629 VWVGRFDGEGN

-653 FQIVDAITAEDRGL
+653 FQIVDAIVAEDRGL
-667 VEPVFRNPPNLT
+667 TEPVFRNPPNLT

-691 NVYCPLKAT
+691 NAHCPLKAM

-720 IDTRT
+720 VDQRT
-725 GRVACPPYEQARVQQ
+725 GRVACPPYEQGRVQQ

-752 LFTQAGV
+752 LYAQAGM

-766 GDCGSASIGGTPPA
+766 GECGSSNAGGIAPA

-791 MRASQPERNL
+791 MRHNRAERNV

-822 FVTAGRPGIALPWK
+822 FITAGRPGIAAAWRP
-836 PAQPGRYLLRVVDE
+836 PQPGRYLLRVVDE

-860 VTAAP
+860 VAAAP

>member
-1 MRSPY
+1 MPLPPLRGKDGMGGY
-6 PHPNPLLRCKC
+6 ARLLRLIFIAL
-17 SLVPPQG
+17 LVCF
-24 GRGDRVE
+24 
-31 VRKRIWS
+31 
-38 SLFGRDGRRFTAL
+38 L
-51 RYTLLAFASSV
+51 SV
-62 LIVTVIRLWP
+62 TTIRLWP
-72 NPPLASRYTSSV
+72 KPSLASRYTSSV
-84 AVYDAR
+84 AVFDAR

-97 LAKDDRYRLWLPLE
+97 LAGDERYRLWLPLE
-111 SISPEIVEAFLLQ
+111 SISPEITEAFLLQ

-130 RHPGVN
+130 RHYGVN
-136 PLALA
+136 LVALV
-141 RGGWRTYVTGEPRQG
+141 RGGWRTYVAREPRQG

-165 RLIERNPSR
+165 RMLDRNQ
-174 RSRTIGGKVKQIARA
+174 SRTIGGKLRQISRA
-189 LALEAMYSKR
+189 VALELMYSKR

-223 IHFGKATKALSLPE
+223 IHFGKATGALSLPE
-237 TLTLAVIPQAPS
+237 TLTLAVIPQAPA
-249 KRTLMQAQDR
+249 KRTLGAAAR
-259 ADGASLTGARL
+259 ADGASLTGARM
-270 RLFDRWLARHP
+270 RLFERWQARHP
-281 SAAPQAGL
+281 EARPQAGL

-296 RTANQLPFQAP
+296 RGNQQLPFHAP

-312 LLARHSYD
+312 LIARDAGTSK
-320 SGASREIHSTLDLR
+320 EIRTTLDMR

-357 ATAMLIDYRT
+357 ATAMLVDYRT

-375 SAGFHNSAIGGQVNG
+375 SAGFFNDAIGGQVNG

-400 LKPFIYAL
+400 LKPFIYVL

-421 KDAPTSFGPFSPEN
+421 KDAPAAFGPFSPEN
-435 FDGNFIGPITA
+435 FDGSFIGPVTA
-446 RDALTRSRNVPA
+446 RDALIRSRNIPA
-458 VSLAARLSQPSLY
+458 VGIAARLSQPSLY
-471 DFLKRA
+471 DFLKRG

-497 DVTMEELVTLYS
+497 DVSMEELVTLYG
-509 VLANRGI
+509 VLANRGV
-516 LKPLHYRVSEKP
+516 LRPLQYR
-528 GVFPLPPGQGNTWS
+528 T
-542 GAEGSRVRESA
+542 SA
-553 GAEHSNIIQESFG
+553 RQQESE
-566 NEGIR
+566 NEGVR

-576 SSFMTLDILRGNP
+576 ASFMTLDILRGNP
-589 RPEGTI
+589 RPEGTV
-595 AGTRATIPVAWKT
+595 AGSRATIPVAWKT

-629 VWIGRFDGEGN
+629 VWVGRFDGEGN
-640 PAYVGVQAAAPLF
+640 PAYVGIQAAAPLF
-653 FQIVDAITAEDRGL
+653 FQIVDAIAAEDRGL
-667 VEPVFRNPPNLT
+667 TEPVFRNPPNLT

-691 NVYCPLKAT
+691 NVHCPLRAT

-720 IDTRT
+720 VDQRT
-725 GRVACPPYEQARVQQ
+725 GRVACPPYEQGRVQQ

-752 LFTQAGV
+752 LYAQAGM
-759 PRRAPPS
+759 PRRVPPS
-766 GDCGSASIGGTPPA
+766 GECGSSNAGGIAPA

-791 MRASQPERNL
+791 MRHTQAERNV

-822 FVTAGRPGIALPWK
+822 FITAGRPGIAAAWRP
-836 PAQPGRYLLRVVDE
+836 PQPGRYLLRVVDE

-860 VTAAP
+860 VAAAP

>member
-1 MRSPY
+1 MRLKMS
-6 PHPNPLLRCKC
+6 
-17 SLVPPQG
+17 
-24 GRGDRVE
+24 
-31 VRKRIWS
+31 
-38 SLFGRDGRRFTAL
+38 RRLAL
-51 RYTLLAFASSV
+51 ALTLLCACAAV
-62 LIVTVIRLWP
+62 LVAVRLWP
-72 NPPLASRYTSSV
+72 KPSIASRYTSSV
-84 AVYDAR
+84 AVYDTR

-97 LAKDDRYRLWLPLE
+97 LARDDRYRLWLPLE
-111 SISPEIVEAFLLQ
+111 SISPDIVEAFLLQ

-130 RHPGVN
+130 LHGGVN
-136 PLALA
+136 PFALA
-141 RGGWRTYVTGEPRQG
+141 RGGWRTYVTREPRQG

-165 RLIERNPSR
+165 RLMDRNPSR
-174 RSRTIGGKVKQIARA
+174 SLRGKTRQIARA
-189 LALEAMYSKR
+189 LMLEAMYSKR
-199 EILEAY
+199 DILEAY

-223 IHFGKATKALSLPE
+223 IHFGKSTRQLSLPE
-237 TLTLAVIPQAPS
+237 ILTLAVIPQAPS
-249 KRTLMQAQDR
+249 KRTLIREQDQ

-270 RLFDRWLARHP
+270 RLFDRWQARYP
-281 SAAPQAGL
+281 ASSSQAGL

-296 RTANQLPFQAP
+296 RTANRLPFQAP

-312 LLARHSYD
+312 LLARQGYD
-320 SGASREIHSTLDLR
+320 GGASREIQSTLDLR
-334 LQRTLERQIHRYVER
+334 LQRALERQVHRYVER

-375 SAGFHNSAIGGQVNG
+375 SAGFHNAAINGQVNG

-421 KDAPTSFGPFSPEN
+421 KDAPAAFGPFSPEN
-435 FDGNFIGPITA
+435 FDGSFIGPVTA
-446 RDALTRSRNVPA
+446 RDALIRSRNVPA
-458 VSLAARLSQPSLY
+458 VGLAARLSQPSLY

-497 DVTMEELVTLYS
+497 DVSMEELVTLYGM
-509 VLANRGI
+509 LANRGV
-516 LKPLHYRVSEKP
+516 LQPLQYRKGAP
-528 GVFPLPPGQGNTWS
+528 QRDATDTGV
-542 GAEGSRVRESA
+542 
-553 GAEHSNIIQESFG
+553 
-566 NEGIR
+566 R
-571 LISEE
+571 LLSEE
-576 SSFMTLDILRGNP
+576 ASFMTLDILRNNP
-589 RPEGTI
+589 RPEGVI
-595 AGTRATIPVAWKT
+595 AGTRASIPVAWKT

-620 GVFGPYVLA
+620 GIFGPYVLA

-653 FQIVDAITAEDRGL
+653 FQIVDAIAAEDRGL
-667 VEPVFRNPPNLT
+667 VEPVFRNPPNLR

-691 NVYCPLKAT
+691 NVHCPLKAE

-720 IDTRT
+720 VDTRT
-725 GRVACPPYEQARVQQ
+725 GRVACPPYDGARVRQ

-752 LFTQAGV
+752 LYAQAGV

-766 GDCGSASIGGTPPA
+766 GDCGHASTGGTPPA

-791 MRASQPERNL
+791 MRASQSERNI
-801 VPLAATAEGGVNT
+801 VPLAAIAEGGINT

-822 FVTAGRPGIALPWK
+822 FITAGRPGVALPWK
-836 PAQPGRYLLRVVDE
+836 PSQPGRYVVRVVDE
-850 HGRADSREVV
+850 LGRSDSRDVV

>member
-1 MRSPY
+1 M
-6 PHPNPLLRCKC
+6 LCGI
-17 SLVPPQG
+17 VF
-24 GRGDRVE
+24 VM
-31 VRKRIWS
+31 
-38 SLFGRDGRRFTAL
+38 TAL
-51 RYTLLAFASSV
+51 RFY
-62 LIVTVIRLWP
+62 P
-72 NPPLASRYTSSV
+72 KPPLSSRYTSSV

-97 LAKDDRYRLWLPLE
+97 LAKDDRYRLWLPLG
-111 SISPEIVEAFLLQ
+111 SISPDIIEAFLLQ

-130 RHPGVN
+130 RHLGVN
-136 PLALA
+136 PLSLV
-141 RGGWRTYVTGEPRQG
+141 RGGWRTYVTREPRQG

-165 RLIERNPSR
+165 RLIDRNPSR
-174 RSRTIGGKVKQIARA
+174 SLQGKVKQVVRA

-199 EILEAY
+199 DILEAY

-223 IHFGKATKALSLPE
+223 IHFGKSTQSLSLPE
-237 TLTLAVIPQAPS
+237 TLTLAVIPQAPA
-249 KRTLMQAQDR
+249 KRTLGRAVNRDQAH
-259 ADGASLTGARL
+259 ADGASVTGARR
-270 RLFDRWLARHP
+270 RLFDRWLARYP
-281 SAAPQAGL
+281 QAASQAGL
-289 MKLALNL
+289 MRLALNL
-296 RTANQLPFQAP
+296 RASSHLPFLAP
-307 HAVNH
+307 HTVNH
-312 LLARHSYD
+312 LVARDGGVSP
-320 SGASREIHSTLDLR
+320 EIHSTLDLR

-357 ATAMLIDYRT
+357 ATAMLIDYRS

-375 SAGFHNSAIGGQVNG
+375 SAAFHNAAINGQVNG

-421 KDAPTSFGPFSPEN
+421 KDAPAAFGPFSPEN
-435 FDGNFIGPITA
+435 FDGTFIGPITA
-446 RDALTRSRNVPA
+446 RDALIRSRNIPA
-458 VSLAARLSQPSLY
+458 VGLAAKLSQPSLY
-471 DFLKRA
+471 DFLKRV
-477 GVSRMASEKHYGL
+477 GVSRMQSEKHYGL

-497 DVTMEELVTLYS
+497 DVTMEELVTMYG
-509 VLANRGI
+509 VLANRGVLRPLRYHASTA
-516 LKPLHYRVSEKP
+516 LKTFPHPPPSPEGRGGLLPSPTGRRVGDEGKEA
-528 GVFPLPPGQGNTWS
+528 
-542 GAEGSRVRESA
+542 AENRESTR
-553 GAEHSNIIQESFG
+553 FD
-566 NEGIR
+566 EGIR

-576 SSFMTLDILRGNP
+576 ASFMTLDILRGNP
-589 RPEGTI
+589 RPEASI
-595 AGTRATIPVAWKT
+595 AGTRASIPVAWKT

-653 FQIVDAITAEDRGL
+653 FQIIDAIAAEDRGL
-667 VEPVFRNPPNLT
+667 IEPVFRNPLNLT

-691 NVYCPLKAT
+691 NVHCPMKAT

-720 IDTRT
+720 IDTRS
-725 GRVACPPYEQARVQQ
+725 GRVACPPYDPARVQQ
-740 VVYEYWPSDLMR
+740 IVYEYWPSDLMR

-759 PRRAPPS
+759 PRRAPPT
-766 GDCGSASIGGTPPA
+766 GDCGSTSIGGTPPA

-791 MRASQPERNL
+791 MRTSQPERNV

-822 FVTAGRPGIALPWK
+822 FVTAGKPGTALPWK

-850 HGRADSREVV
+850 QGRADSREVV

>member
-1 MRSPY
+1 M
-6 PHPNPLLRCKC
+6 
-17 SLVPPQG
+17 
-24 GRGDRVE
+24 
-31 VRKRIWS
+31 
-38 SLFGRDGRRFTAL
+38 RRFSL
-51 RYTLLAFASSV
+51 RRWRLTLLIFA
-62 LIVTVIRLWP
+62 TVIVA
-72 NPPLASRYTSSV
+72 LAVVRHYPKLALSSYYTSSV

-111 SISPEIVEAFLLQ
+111 SISPEIIEAFLLQ
-124 EDRWFY
+124 EDRWFC
-130 RHPGVN
+130 RHLGVN
-136 PLALA
+136 PLSLM
-141 RGGWRTYVTGEPRQG
+141 RGGWRTYVTQEPRQG

-165 RLIERNPSR
+165 RLLDRNPSR
-174 RSRTIGGKVKQIARA
+174 SSRTIGAKVKQTVRA
-189 LALEAMYSKR
+189 VALEAMYSKR

-205 LNLVPYGANIE
+205 LNLVPYGANVE

-223 IHFGKATKALSLPE
+223 IHFGKSTRSLSLPE
-237 TLTLAVIPQAPS
+237 TLTLAVIPQAPAR
-249 KRTLMQAQDR
+249 RTLGRNLHRDQRQ

-270 RLFDRWLARHP
+270 RLFDRWLARYP
-281 SAAPQAGL
+281 QAASQAGL

-296 RTANQLPFQAP
+296 RTSSHLPFLAP
-307 HAVNH
+307 HTVNH
-312 LLARHSYD
+312 LVARDGGVSP
-320 SGASREIHSTLDLR
+320 EIHSTLDLR

-357 ATAMLIDYRT
+357 ATAMLIDYRS

-375 SAGFHNSAIGGQVNG
+375 SAGFHNAAINGQVNG

-421 KDAPTSFGPFSPEN
+421 KDAPAAFGPFSPEN
-435 FDGNFIGPITA
+435 FDGTFIGPITA
-446 RDALTRSRNVPA
+446 RDALIRSRNIPA
-458 VSLAARLSQPSLY
+458 VGLAAKLSQPSLY

-490 ALALGGG
+490 SLALGGG
-497 DVTMEELVTLYS
+497 DVTMEELVTMYG
-509 VLANRGI
+509 VLANRGV
-516 LKPLHYRVSEKP
+516 LHTLQYRKSAQERTAAND
-528 GVFPLPPGQGNTWS
+528 GV
-542 GAEGSRVRESA
+542 
-553 GAEHSNIIQESFG
+553 
-566 NEGIR
+566 R

-576 SSFMTLDILRGNP
+576 ASFMTLDILRSNP
-589 RPEGTI
+589 RPEGSI
-595 AGTRATIPVAWKT
+595 AGTRASIPVAWKT

-653 FQIVDAITAEDRGL
+653 FQIVDAIAAEDHGL
-667 VEPVFRNPPNLT
+667 TEPVFRNPPNLT

-691 NVYCPLKAT
+691 NVHCPMKAT
-700 TWFVPG
+700 TWFMPG

-725 GRVACPPYEQARVQQ
+725 GRIACPPYEQGRVQQ

-759 PRRAPPS
+759 PRRAPPT

-791 MRASQPERNL
+791 MRASQPDRNV

-822 FVTAGRPGIALPWK
+822 FVTAGKPGAALPWK

-850 HGRADSREVV
+850 QGRADSREVV

>member
-1 MRSPY
+1 M
-6 PHPNPLLRCKC
+6 
-17 SLVPPQG
+17 LV
-24 GRGDRVE
+24 
-31 VRKRIWS
+31 
-38 SLFGRDGRRFTAL
+38 LFAVLAISVTA
-51 RYTLLAFASSV
+51 
-62 LIVTVIRLWP
+62 IRLWP
-72 NPPLASRYTSSV
+72 KPPLSSRYTSSV

-97 LAKDDRYRLWLPLE
+97 LARDDRYRLWLPLQ
-111 SISPEIVEAFLLQ
+111 SISPEIVEAFMLQ

-136 PLALA
+136 PLSLV

-165 RLIERNPSR
+165 RMIDRNPSR
-174 RSRTIGGKVKQIARA
+174 SIRGKVKQIARA
-189 LALEAMYSKR
+189 LAFEAMYSKR

-205 LNLVPYGANIE
+205 LNTVPYGANIE

-223 IHFGKATKALSLPE
+223 IHFGKSTTALSLPE

-249 KRTLMQAQDR
+249 KRTLIHSREQ

-270 RLFDRWLARHP
+270 RLFERWLGRHP

-296 RTANQLPFQAP
+296 RTAGHLPFHAP
-307 HAVNH
+307 HAVNQ
-312 LLARHSYD
+312 LLARD
-320 SGASREIHSTLDLR
+320 GGVSREIQSTLDLR

-367 MEVKAVVG
+367 MDVKAVVG
-375 SAGFHNSAIGGQVNG
+375 SAGFHNASINGQVNG

-435 FDGNFIGPITA
+435 FDGHFIGPITA
-446 RDALTRSRNVPA
+446 RDALIRSRNVPA
-458 VSLAARLSQPSLY
+458 VALAAKLSQPSLY

-497 DVTMEELVTLYS
+497 DVTMEELVTLYG
-509 VLANRGI
+509 VMANRGV
-516 LKPLHYRVSEKP
+516 LQPLRYR
-528 GVFPLPPGQGNTWS
+528 
-542 GAEGSRVRESA
+542 A
-553 GAEHSNIIQESFG
+553 
-566 NEGIR
+566 NEPERDKVR

-576 SSFMTLDILRGNP
+576 ASFMTLDILRGNP

-595 AGTRATIPVAWKT
+595 AGTRASIPAAWKT

-653 FQIVDAITAEDRGL
+653 FQIIDAIAAEDRGL
-667 VEPVFRNPPNLT
+667 TEPVFRNPPNLT

-691 NVYCPLKAT
+691 NVYCPMKAT

-725 GRVACPPYEQARVQQ
+725 GRVACPPYEQGKVQQ
-740 VVYEYWPSDLMR
+740 AVYEYWPSDLMR
-752 LFTQAGV
+752 LFAQAGV
-759 PRRAPPS
+759 PRRAPPT
-766 GDCGSASIGGTPPA
+766 GDCGNAATSGAPPA
-780 ISAPV
+780 ISAPL
-785 RGAAYV
+785 RGSAYV
-791 MRASQPERNL
+791 MRASQPDRNV

-822 FVTAGRPGIALPWK
+822 FVTAGRPGAALPWK
-836 PAQPGRYLLRVVDE
+836 PARPGHYLLRVVDE
-850 HGRADSREVV
+850 RD
-860 VTAAP
+860 APIRVRWW

>member
-1 MRSPY
+1 MRR
-6 PHPNPLLRCKC
+6 PLPR
-17 SLVPPQG
+17 SLLVVIALLCG
-24 GRGDRVE
+24 CVIVAAA
-31 VRKRIWS
+31 VR
-38 SLFGRDGRRFTAL
+38 F
-51 RYTLLAFASSV
+51 
-62 LIVTVIRLWP
+62 WP
-72 NPPLASRYTSSV
+72 KPSIASRYTSSV

-97 LAKDDRYRLWLPLE
+97 LAKDDRYRLWLPLA
-111 SISPEIVEAFLLQ
+111 SISPEIIDAFLLQ
-124 EDRWFY
+124 EDRWFF

-136 PLALA
+136 PLSLA
-141 RGGWRTYVTGEPRQG
+141 RGGWRTYITREPRQG

-165 RLIERNPSR
+165 RLIDRNQSR
-174 RSRTIGGKVKQIARA
+174 SLRGKVKQIARA
-189 LALEAMYSKR
+189 LQLEALYSKR

-205 LNLVPYGANIE
+205 LNLVPYGSNIE

-223 IHFGKATKALSLPE
+223 IHFGKSTKALSLPE

-249 KRTLMQAQDR
+249 KRTLIRDR
-259 ADGASLTGARL
+259 EQADGASLMGARL
-270 RLFDRWLARHP
+270 RLFDRWVARYP
-281 SAAPQAGL
+281 AASSQAGL

-296 RTANQLPFQAP
+296 RTANQLPFHAP
-307 HAVNH
+307 HTVNH
-312 LLARHSYD
+312 LLARQGGD
-320 SGASREIHSTLDLR
+320 AGGSREIQSTIDLR

-349 QRRIGIEN
+349 QRRIGIDN
-357 ATAMLIDYRT
+357 ATAMLVDYRT

-375 SAGFHNSAIGGQVNG
+375 SAGFHNAAINGQVNG

-421 KDAPTSFGPFSPEN
+421 KDAPAAFGPFSPEN
-435 FDGNFIGPITA
+435 FDGTFIGPVTA

-458 VSLAARLSQPSLY
+458 VSLASRLSQPSLY

-477 GVSRMASEKHYGL
+477 GVTRMASEKHYGL
-490 ALALGGG
+490 SLALGGG
-497 DVTMEELVTLYS
+497 DVSMEELVTMYG
-509 VLANRGI
+509 VLANRGV
-516 LKPLHYRVSEKP
+516 LRPLHYRKVAGEK
-528 GVFPLPPGQGNTWS
+528 
-542 GAEGSRVRESA
+542 ESA
-553 GAEHSNIIQESFG
+553 ADGV
-566 NEGIR
+566 R
-571 LISEE
+571 LLSEE
-576 SSFMTLDILRGNP
+576 ASFMTLDILRGNP

-595 AGTRATIPVAWKT
+595 AGTRASIPVAWKT

-629 VWIGRFDGEGN
+629 VWVGRFDGEGN

-653 FQIVDAITAEDRGL
+653 FQIVDAIGAEDRGL
-667 VEPVFRNPPNLT
+667 IEPVFRNPPNLT
-679 RVEVC
+679 RVAVC

-691 NVYCPLKAT
+691 NVHCPMTAE

-720 IDTRT
+720 VDTRT
-725 GRVACPPYEQARVQQ
+725 GRLACPPYEQGKVRQ

-752 LFTQAGV
+752 LYAQAGV

-766 GDCGSASIGGTPPA
+766 GDCGGSNAGGTPPA

-791 MRASQPERNL
+791 MRASQPERNV

-822 FVTAGRPGIALPWK
+822 FITAGRPGIALPWK
-836 PAQPGRYLLRVVDE
+836 PAQPGRYVVRVVDE
-850 HGRADSREVV
+850 LGRADSREVV